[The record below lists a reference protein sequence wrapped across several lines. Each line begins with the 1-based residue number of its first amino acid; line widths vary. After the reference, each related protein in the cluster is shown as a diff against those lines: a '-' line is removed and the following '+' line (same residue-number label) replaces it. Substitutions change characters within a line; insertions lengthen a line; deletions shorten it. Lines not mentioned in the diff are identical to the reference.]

1 MSHNIT
7 AFWHKESFEE
17 LMKERLPE
25 LLADRMPLAGYHFE
39 STGAYTCRVEFVLA
53 LSEGY
58 VEVEYTD
65 IPQPDA
71 DGMFTLDGEPY
82 VVVPTAST
90 VELQQAE
97 IECVG
102 DQLYDYFKARI
113 REAPPDLA
121 WDTSLVRSWLPI
133 DRWVR
138 EFFSDTFTAQ
148 ELSHTN
154 WLDKHTHL
162 RRVRISQGNQ
172 VFSPGHFGRTCP
184 FETPE
189 GPNVGRILTI
199 ARGAE
204 IRDGKLVVVE
214 ERSEATLGLS
224 AALIPF
230 LEHNDPPRILMGA
243 NMMRQ
248 WLSPSTPETAPIS
261 CSNGVSRVAAPP
273 EPALVQTGYEPDA
286 PDFWCGRNL
295 LTAFISWGGDTF
307 EDGIAI
313 SESCAARLNFPYAI
327 EPGDKISNRHG
338 TKGVISRITPDDEM
352 PHLADGTPVELV
364 FSFGALHGRMNFG
377 QIREAVMGRIAR
389 AEGETAIVPPFQA
402 PSADQLRERLQKV
415 ELPEDGMETL
425 TFGPNG
431 KKLNRPSTV
440 GWVYWGKTVH
450 IALDKLKVSGSIV
463 HEEPIY
469 HQGLGELEYYT
480 LRNISAFETLREHF
494 NTRAST
500 RADAVTLPDRVTAGT
515 VEQAG
520 PPTPMFANLKERLSA
535 AGIHT
540 NFDDDKL
547 TFRFARPI
555 EATLQLAQ
563 PVPHPWLH
571 AQTIDE
577 VGICEDVSE
586 YRPLAD
592 VNTRAERMFANDAPE
607 SLTLQT
613 LKQLQTRLA
622 EYFDALLG
630 PADMRFMARTLFSG
644 RSVIVPDAE
653 LHADQVGI
661 PEQMAWVLFGPQV
674 AKELGDIE
682 EVQARSE
689 RAMDLLDEL
698 MMRSWVI
705 LHRAPAYAPTALVA
719 FHPVRQPDRAIRV
732 HPFVCEL
739 MNGDFDG
746 DQAAVFLPI
755 TAEGQREAG
764 EQLSIAGHLKRD
776 PNICSALAPGHDAIW
791 GLASLSLT
799 PKGRDELSEIV
810 GMEIAIPEGLITR
823 RSLGDTLKTLLKR
836 EGLDRTIEVA
846 KHLMQRGLEI
856 VKESGASMS
865 PFLNRDNGS
874 PPLPTDP
881 DDETAWNTYAEELME
896 WIAAYENF
904 DDNNLGPHILAVKS
918 RAFTSRLYR
927 LACVVG
933 ARGTVSDIR
942 DFVWTIRRASRGFA
956 QGTVSDIG
964 DGDIVI
970 RNGYCDGLTS
980 EELYALSVGSREGLV
995 RFNAELQRVAWE
1007 LRDSSQSKGFT
1018 VLSRAMRA
1026 KQPGIVFA
1034 RAAACGEVD
1043 PLTDIDSR
1051 LFVGLPITTSE

>member
-1 MSHNIT
+1 MSHNVT
-7 AFWHKESFEE
+7 AFWHKESFEG

-39 STGAYTCRVEFVLA
+39 STDTYTCRVRVVIA
-53 LSEGY
+53 STGGY
-58 VEVEYTD
+58 IEVEYTD
-65 IPQPDA
+65 IPQPDT
-71 DGMFTLDGEPY
+71 DGVFMLNGESY
-82 VVVPTAST
+82 IVVPTAST
-90 VELQQAE
+90 VKLKQAK

-121 WDTSLVRSWLPI
+121 WNTSLVHLWLPI

-138 EFFSDTFTAQ
+138 EFFSDTYTAQ
-148 ELSHTN
+148 KLAQTN
-154 WLDKHTHL
+154 WLDKHSHL

-189 GPNVGRILTI
+189 GPNVGKILTI

-204 IRDGKLVVVE
+204 IRDGKLVIVDDTP
-214 ERSEATLGLS
+214 EATLGLS

-230 LEHNDPPRILMGA
+230 LEHNDPSRILMGA

-248 WLSPSTPETAPIS
+248 WLSPSTPETAPVR
-261 CSNGVSRVAAPP
+261 CSNEMSRSAASP
-273 EPALVQTGYEPDA
+273 EPALVQTGYEPDV

-307 EDGIAI
+307 EDGIVI
-313 SESCAARLNFPYAI
+313 SESCAARLNFPYAV

-338 TKGVISRITPDDEM
+338 TKGVISRIIPDDEM
-352 PHLADGTPVELV
+352 PHLADGTPAELV

-377 QIREAVMGRIAR
+377 QIREAVMSRIAR
-389 AEGETAIVPPFQA
+389 AEGEVAIVPPFQA

-415 ELPEDGMETL
+415 GLPEDGMEIL
-425 TFGPNG
+425 TFGSNG
-431 KKLNRPSTV
+431 KELDRPSTV

-450 IALDKLKVSGSIV
+450 IALDKLKVSEPIV
-463 HEEPIY
+463 HDEPIY

-480 LRNISAFETLREHF
+480 LRNASAFETLREHF

-500 RADAVTLPDRVTAGT
+500 RVDAGTLPDRVAAGT

-520 PPTPMFANLKERLSA
+520 PPTPMFAKIRGRLSA
-535 AGIHT
+535 AGIHA
-540 NFDDDKL
+540 NFDGDQL
-547 TFRFARPI
+547 TFQFARPTGD
-555 EATLQLAQ
+555 TLQLVQ
-563 PVPHPWLH
+563 PVAHPWLH

-577 VGICEDVSE
+577 VGICEGISE
-586 YRPLAD
+586 YRALAD

-607 SLTLQT
+607 SLTLQV

-622 EYFDALLG
+622 EYFDALLS
-630 PADMRFMARTLFSG
+630 PADMRFTAQTLFSG

-653 LHADQVGI
+653 LRADQVGI
-661 PEQMAWVLFGPQV
+661 PEQMAWALFGPQV
-674 AKELGDIE
+674 TKELGDAKA
-682 EVQARSE
+682 VRGRSQSATQA
-689 RAMDLLDEL
+689 LDEL
-698 MMRSWVI
+698 MARSWVI
-705 LHRAPAYAPTALVA
+705 VHRAPAFTSTTLLA
-719 FHPVRQPDRAIRV
+719 FHPVRQPDRTIRV

-739 MNGDFDG
+739 MSADFDG

-755 TAEGQREAG
+755 TAGGQREAG

-776 PNICSALAPGHDAIW
+776 PNVCTALAPGHDAIW

-799 PKGRDELSEIV
+799 PEGCDELSEVV
-810 GMEIAIPEGLITR
+810 GMEIAIPEGLVTR
-823 RSLGDTLKTLLKR
+823 RSLADTLKTLLKR
-836 EGLDRTIEVA
+836 EGIDRTIEVA
-846 KHLMQRGLEI
+846 ERLMQRGLEI

-865 PFLNRDNGS
+865 PFLSRSDGS
-874 PPLPTDP
+874 PSIPTDSE
-881 DDETAWNTYAEELME
+881 DVTAWNAYAEELME
-896 WIAAYENF
+896 WIAAYEDF
-904 DDNNLGPHILAVKS
+904 ADNNLGSHILAVKS

-933 ARGTVSDIR
+933 ARGAVSDIR
-942 DFVWTIRRASRGFA
+942 G
-956 QGTVSDIG
+956 
-964 DGDIVI
+964 GDIVI

-980 EELYALSVGSREGLV
+980 DELYTLSVGSREGLV
-995 RFNAELQRVAWE
+995 RLNLEVQRVAWE
-1007 LRDSSQSKGFT
+1007 FRDSSQSKGFT

-1026 KQPGIVFA
+1026 RHPGIVFA

-1051 LFVGLPITTSE
+1051 LFVGLPVARTE

>member
-25 LLADRMPLAGYHFE
+25 LLADWMPLAGYHFE
-39 STGAYTCRVEFVLA
+39 PTGAYTCRVAFVLA
-53 LSEGY
+53 STDGY
-58 VEVEYTD
+58 VEVEYTN
-65 IPQPDA
+65 IPQPDT

-90 VELQQAE
+90 VELKQAK

-121 WDTSLVRSWLPI
+121 WDTLLVRSWLPI
-133 DRWVR
+133 DRWVG

-148 ELSHTN
+148 KLSLTN

-189 GPNVGRILTI
+189 GPNVGKILTI

-204 IRDGKLVVVE
+204 IRDGKLVIVE
-214 ERSEATLGLS
+214 DSPEATLGLS

-248 WLSPSTPETAPIS
+248 WLSPSAPESAPV
-261 CSNGVSRVAAPP
+261 NYPKGMSRSAASP
-273 EPALVQTGYEPDA
+273 EPALVQTGYEPDV

-295 LTAFISWGGDTF
+295 LTAFISWGGETF
-307 EDGIAI
+307 EDGIVI
-313 SESCAARLNFPYAI
+313 GESCAARLNFPYAI

-338 TKGVISRITPDDEM
+338 TKGVISRIIPDDEM

-377 QIREAVMGRIAR
+377 QLREAIMSRIAR
-389 AEGETAIVPPFQA
+389 AEGEIAIVPPFQS
-402 PSADQLRERLQKV
+402 PSADQLRERLK
-415 ELPEDGMETL
+415 EMGLPEDGMETL
-425 TFGPNG
+425 TFGSDG

-450 IALDKLKVSGSIV
+450 IALDKLKVSEPIV
-463 HEEPIY
+463 HDEPIY
-469 HQGLGELEYYT
+469 HQGFGELEYYT

-500 RADAVTLPDRVTAGT
+500 RVDAETLPARVTAGI

-520 PPTPMFANLKERLSA
+520 PPTSMFAKLRERLSA
-535 AGIHT
+535 GGIHT
-540 NFDDDKL
+540 NLDDDKL

-555 EATLQLAQ
+555 GNTLQLAQ

-577 VGICEDVSE
+577 VGICEAVSE
-586 YRPLAD
+586 YRALAD

-630 PADMRFMARTLFSG
+630 PADMRFDARTLFSG

-653 LHADQVGI
+653 LRADQVGI
-661 PEQMAWVLFGPQV
+661 PEQMAWALFGPRV
-674 AKELGDIE
+674 AKELGE
-682 EVQARSE
+682 TKEVQRKSQ
-689 RAMDLLDEL
+689 RATHRLDDL
-698 MMRSWVI
+698 MARSWVI
-705 LHRAPAYAPTALVA
+705 VHRAPAFTPTSFVA
-719 FHPVRQPDRAIRV
+719 FHPVRQPDRAIHV

-739 MNGDFDG
+739 MNADFDG
-746 DQAAVFLPI
+746 DQAAIFLPI
-755 TAEGQREAG
+755 TAEGQQEAG

-776 PNICSALAPGHDAIW
+776 PNVCTALAPGHDAIW

-799 PKGRDELSEIV
+799 PEGCDELSDIV
-810 GMEIAIPEGLITR
+810 GMEIAIPEGLVTR
-823 RSLGDTLKTLLKR
+823 RSLTDTLKTLLKR
-836 EGLDRTIEVA
+836 EGIDRTIEVA
-846 KHLMQRGLEI
+846 ERLTQRGFEI
-856 VKESGASMS
+856 AKGSGGSMS
-865 PFLNRDNGS
+865 PFLSRDDGS
-874 PPLPTDP
+874 PPVPTDP
-881 DDETAWNTYAEELME
+881 DDATAWNTYAEELME

-904 DDNNLGPHILAVKS
+904 ADNNLGPHILAVKS

-927 LACVVG
+927 LACIVG
-933 ARGTVSDIR
+933 ARGAISDIR
-942 DFVWTIRRASRGFA
+942 G
-956 QGTVSDIG
+956 
-964 DGDIVI
+964 GDIVI

-980 EELYALSVGSREGLV
+980 DELYTLSVGSREGLV
-995 RFNAELQRVAWE
+995 RFNLELQRVAWE
-1007 LRDSSQSKGFT
+1007 SRDSSQSKGFT

-1026 KQPGIVFA
+1026 KHPGIVFA

-1051 LFVGLPITTSE
+1051 LFVGLPVTASE

>member
-7 AFWHKESFEE
+7 AFWHKESFEA

-25 LLADRMPLAGYHFE
+25 LLADRVPLAGYHFE
-39 STGAYTCRVEFVLA
+39 STGEYTCCVRIVLA
-53 LSEGY
+53 SAEGY

-65 IPQPDA
+65 IPQPDTN
-71 DGMFTLDGEPY
+71 GMFMLDGEPY

-90 VELQQAE
+90 VELEQAK
-97 IECVG
+97 IECVD

-138 EFFSDTFTAQ
+138 EFFRDTFTAQ
-148 ELSHTN
+148 KLSHTN

-172 VFSPGHFGRTCP
+172 VFSPGHFGRICP

-189 GPNVGRILTI
+189 GPNVGKILTV

-204 IRDGKLVVVE
+204 IRDGKLVIVDE
-214 ERSEATLGLS
+214 SPEATLGLS

-230 LEHNDPPRILMGA
+230 LEHNDPARLLMGA

-248 WLSPSTPETAPIS
+248 WLSPSAPEAAPVS
-261 CSNGVSRVAAPP
+261 CPNGMSRVAASP
-273 EPALVQTGYEPDA
+273 EPALVQTGYEPDV

-295 LTAFISWGGDTF
+295 LSAFISWGGDTF
-307 EDGIAI
+307 EDGIVI
-313 SESCAARLNFPYAI
+313 SKSCAARLNFPYAI

-352 PHLADGTPVELV
+352 PYLADGTPVELV

-402 PSADQLRERLQKV
+402 PNADQLRERLRAV
-415 ELPEDGMETL
+415 GLPEDGMETL

-431 KKLNRPSTV
+431 KKLDRPSTI

-450 IALDKLKVSGSIV
+450 IALDKLKISEPIT
-463 HEEPIY
+463 HDEPIY

-500 RADAVTLPDRVTAGT
+500 RVDAETLPDRVTAGT

-520 PPTPMFANLKERLSA
+520 PPTPMYAKLRERLSA
-535 AGIHT
+535 AGIHA
-540 NFDDDKL
+540 NFDDSRL
-547 TFRFARPI
+547 TFRFVRPTGDI
-555 EATLQLAQ
+555 LQLAQ

-571 AQTIDE
+571 AQTINE
-577 VGICEDVSE
+577 VGICEDTSE
-586 YRPLAD
+586 YCALAD

-607 SLTLQT
+607 TLTLQT
-613 LKQLQTRLA
+613 LKQLQKRLA
-622 EYFDALLG
+622 EYFDALLS
-630 PADMRFMARTLFSG
+630 PADMRFQARTLFSG

-653 LHADQVGI
+653 LRADQVGI
-661 PEQMAWVLFGPQV
+661 PEQMAWALFGPQI
-674 AKELGDIE
+674 AKELGDTK
-682 EVQARSE
+682 EVQGKSQ
-689 RAMDLLDEL
+689 RATDVLDEL
-698 MMRSWVI
+698 MTRSWVI
-705 LHRAPAYAPTALVA
+705 LHRAPAITPTACVA

-739 MNGDFDG
+739 MNANFDG

-764 EQLSIAGHLKRD
+764 EQLSIAGHLRRD
-776 PNICSALAPGHDAIW
+776 PDVCTALAPGHDAIW
-791 GLASLSLT
+791 GLANSSLT
-799 PKGRDELSEIV
+799 PEGCDELSEII
-810 GMEIAIPEGLITR
+810 GMGVTIPEGLVTR
-823 RSLGDTLKTLLKR
+823 RSLADTLKTLLKR
-836 EGLDRTIEVA
+836 EGVDRTIEVA
-846 KHLMQRGLEI
+846 ERLMQRGLEI

-865 PFLNRDNGS
+865 SFLSSGNGS
-874 PPLPTDP
+874 PPVPTDS
-881 DDETAWNTYAEELME
+881 DDATTWNTYTEELME
-896 WIAAYENF
+896 WIAAYEDF
-904 DDNNLGPHILAVKS
+904 ADSNLGPHILAVKS
-918 RAFTSRLYR
+918 RAFTNRLYR

-933 ARGTVSDIR
+933 ARGVISD
-942 DFVWTIRRASRGFA
+942 VRG
-956 QGTVSDIG
+956 
-964 DGDIVI
+964 GDIVI
-970 RNGYCDGLTS
+970 RHGYCDGLTS
-980 EELYALSVGSREGLV
+980 DELYALCVESRKGLV
-995 RFNAELQRVAWE
+995 RFNSELQRIAWE

-1051 LFVGLPITTSE
+1051 LFVGLPEVPTLI

>member
-7 AFWHKESFEE
+7 AFWHKESFEG
-17 LMKERLPE
+17 LIKERLPE
-25 LLADRMPLAGYHFE
+25 LLADRLPLAGYHFE

-71 DGMFTLDGEPY
+71 DGMFMLDGEPY
-82 VVVPTAST
+82 VVEPIAST
-90 VELQQAE
+90 VELKQAE
-97 IECVG
+97 IEGVG

-133 DRWVR
+133 DRWVL

-148 ELSHTN
+148 KLSHTN

-189 GPNVGRILTI
+189 GPNVGKILTI

-204 IRDGKLVVVE
+204 IRDGKLVIVDE
-214 ERSEATLGLS
+214 SPEATLGLS

-248 WLSPSTPETAPIS
+248 WLSPSAPETAPVS
-261 CSNGVSRVAAPP
+261 CPKGMSRVAASP
-273 EPALVQTGYEPDA
+273 EPALVQTGYEPDV

-307 EDGIAI
+307 EDGIVI

-377 QIREAVMGRIAR
+377 QIREAVMSRIAR

-415 ELPEDGMETL
+415 GLPEDGMETL

-431 KKLNRPSTV
+431 KKLDRPSTV

-450 IALDKLKVSGSIV
+450 IALDKLKVSEPIV

-500 RADAVTLPDRVTAGT
+500 RADVETLPGRVTAGT

-520 PPTPMFANLKERLSA
+520 PPTPMFANLKDRLSA
-535 AGIHT
+535 AGIHA
-540 NFDDDKL
+540 NFDDNKL
-547 TFRFARPI
+547 TFRFAR
-555 EATLQLAQ
+555 ATGNTLQLAQ
-563 PVPHPWLH
+563 PVSHPWLH
-571 AQTIDE
+571 AQTINA
-577 VGICEDVSE
+577 VGICEDISE
-586 YRPLAD
+586 YRVLAD
-592 VNTRAERMFANDAPE
+592 VNARAERMFANDAPE

-622 EYFDALLG
+622 EYFDALLR
-630 PADMRFMARTLFSG
+630 PADMRFTARTLFSG

-653 LHADQVGI
+653 LRADEVGI
-661 PEQMAWVLFGPQV
+661 PEQMAWALFGRQV
-674 AKELGDIE
+674 AKELGGTK
-682 EVQARSE
+682 EVQGKSQ
-689 RAMDLLDEL
+689 RATHFLDEL
-698 MMRSWVI
+698 MARSWVI
-705 LHRAPAYAPTALVA
+705 VHRAPAFTPTAFVA
-719 FHPVRQPDRAIRV
+719 FHPVRQSDRAIRV

-739 MNGDFDG
+739 MNADFDG
-746 DQAAVFLPI
+746 DQAAIFLPI

-776 PNICSALAPGHDAIW
+776 PNICAALAPGHDAIW

-799 PKGRDELSEIV
+799 PEGRNELTEIG
-810 GMEIAIPEGLITR
+810 GMEIAIPEGLVTR
-823 RSLGDTLKTLLKR
+823 RSLADTLKTLLKR
-836 EGLDRTIEVA
+836 EGIDCTIEIA
-846 KHLMQRGLEI
+846 ERLMQRGFE
-856 VKESGASMS
+856 VAKESGTSMS

-874 PPLPTDP
+874 PPVPTDP

-896 WIAAYENF
+896 WIAAYEDF
-904 DDNNLGPHILAVKS
+904 TDNNLGPHILAVKS

-933 ARGTVSDIR
+933 SRGAISDIR
-942 DFVWTIRRASRGFA
+942 G
-956 QGTVSDIG
+956 GN
-964 DGDIVI
+964 IVI
-970 RNGYCDGLTS
+970 RHGYCDGLTPD
-980 EELYALSVGSREGLV
+980 ELYALCVGSREGLV
-995 RFNAELQRVAWE
+995 RFNSELQRVAWE

-1026 KQPGIVFA
+1026 KHPGLVFA
-1034 RAAACGEVD
+1034 RAAACGEIE

-1051 LFVGLPITTSE
+1051 LFVGLPVTASE

>member
-1 MSHNIT
+1 MI
-7 AFWHKESFEE
+7 A
-17 LMKERLPE
+17 
-25 LLADRMPLAGYHFE
+25 
-39 STGAYTCRVEFVLA
+39 STG
-53 LSEGY
+53 GY
-58 VEVEYTD
+58 VEVEYRD
-65 IPQPDA
+65 IPQPDT
-71 DGMFTLDGEPY
+71 DGMFTLDGDPY
-82 VVVPTAST
+82 VVVPTASIANL
-90 VELQQAE
+90 EQAK

-121 WDTSLVRSWLPI
+121 WDTSLVHSWLPI

-148 ELSHTN
+148 KLSHTN

-162 RRVRISQGNQ
+162 RRVRISQGSQ

-189 GPNVGRILTI
+189 GPNVGKILTI

-204 IRDGKLVVVE
+204 IHGGKLVIVDD
-214 ERSEATLGLS
+214 SPEATLGLS

-230 LEHNDPPRILMGA
+230 LEHNDPPRSLMGA

-248 WLSPSTPETAPIS
+248 WLSPSAPETAPVNCPREI
-261 CSNGVSRVAAPP
+261 SRVAASP
-273 EPALVQTGYEPDA
+273 EPALVQTGYEPDV

-307 EDGIAI
+307 EDGIVI
-313 SESCAARLNFPYAI
+313 SESGAARLNFPYAI

-338 TKGVISRITPDDEM
+338 TKGVISRILSDDEM

-389 AEGETAIVPPFQA
+389 AEGEVGIVPPFQA

-415 ELPEDGMETL
+415 GLPEDGMETL
-425 TFGPNG
+425 TFGANG
-431 KKLNRPSTV
+431 KKLDRPSTV

-450 IALDKLKVSGSIV
+450 IALDKLKVSESIV
-463 HEEPIY
+463 HDEPIY
-469 HQGLGELEYYT
+469 HQGFGELEYYT
-480 LRNISAFETLREHF
+480 LRNVSAFETLREHF

-500 RADAVTLPDRVTAGT
+500 RADVETLPDRVTAGT

-520 PPTPMFANLKERLSA
+520 PPTPMYAKLRERLSA
-535 AGIHT
+535 GGIHA
-540 NFDDDKL
+540 NLDDGKL

-555 EATLQLAQ
+555 GNTLQLAQ

-577 VGICEDVSE
+577 VGICEAVFE
-586 YRPLAD
+586 YRALAD

-630 PADMRFMARTLFSG
+630 PADMRFDARTLFSG
-644 RSVIVPDAE
+644 RSVIVPDAG
-653 LHADQVGI
+653 LRADQVGI
-661 PEQMAWVLFGPQV
+661 PEQMAWALFGSRV
-674 AKELGDIE
+674 AKELSE
-682 EVQARSE
+682 SKEVQGKSQ
-689 RAMDLLDEL
+689 RATHLLDDL
-698 MMRSWVI
+698 MARSWVI
-705 LHRAPAYAPTALVA
+705 VHRAPAFSPTSFVA

-739 MNGDFDG
+739 MNADFDG
-746 DQAAVFLPI
+746 DQAAIFLPI
-755 TAEGQREAG
+755 TAEGQQEAG

-776 PNICSALAPGHDAIW
+776 PNVCTALVPGHDAIW
-791 GLASLSLT
+791 GLASLSLI
-799 PKGRDELSEIV
+799 PEGRDELAEIV
-810 GMEIAIPEGLITR
+810 GMEVAIPEGLVTR
-823 RSLGDTLKTLLKR
+823 RSLADTLKTLLKR
-836 EGLDRTIEVA
+836 EGIDRTIEVA
-846 KHLMQRGLEI
+846 ERLMQRGFEI
-856 VKESGASMS
+856 AKRSGASMS
-865 PFLNRDNGS
+865 PFLSRGDGS
-874 PPLPTDP
+874 PPVPTDP
-881 DDETAWNTYAEELME
+881 DDATAWNTYAGELME
-896 WIAAYENF
+896 WIAAYENY

-927 LACVVG
+927 LACVIG
-933 ARGTVSDIR
+933 ARGVVSDIR
-942 DFVWTIRRASRGFA
+942 G
-956 QGTVSDIG
+956 
-964 DGDIVI
+964 GDIVI

-980 EELYALSVGSREGLV
+980 DELYTLCVGSREGLV
-995 RFNAELQRVAWE
+995 RFSSELQRVAWE

-1051 LFVGLPITTSE
+1051 FFVGLPVTESE

>member
-25 LLADRMPLAGYHFE
+25 LLADRVPLVGYHFE
-39 STGAYTCRVEFVLA
+39 STGEYTCRVRIVLA
-53 LSEGY
+53 STEGY

-65 IPQPDA
+65 IPQPDT
-71 DGMFTLDGEPY
+71 DGMFMLDGEPY

-90 VELQQAE
+90 VELEQAK
-97 IECVG
+97 IECVD

-138 EFFSDTFTAQ
+138 EFFRDTFTAQ
-148 ELSHTN
+148 KLSHTN

-189 GPNVGRILTI
+189 GPNVGKILTV

-204 IRDGKLVVVE
+204 IRDGKLVIVDE
-214 ERSEATLGLS
+214 KATLGLS

-248 WLSPSTPETAPIS
+248 WLSPAGQETAPI
-261 CSNGVSRVAAPP
+261 NYPEGLAKVAASP
-273 EPALVQTGYEPDA
+273 EPALVQTGYEPDV

-295 LTAFISWGGDTF
+295 LTAFISWGGETF

-313 SESCAARLNFPYAI
+313 SESCAARLNFPYDI

-338 TKGVISRITPDDEM
+338 TKGVISRILPDDEM
-352 PHLADGTPVELV
+352 PYLADGTPVELV

-377 QIREAVMGRIAR
+377 QIREAIMGRIAR

-402 PSADQLRERLQKV
+402 PNADQIRERLQKV
-415 ELPEDGMETL
+415 GLPEDGMEPL

-431 KKLNRPSTV
+431 QKLDRPSTV

-450 IALDKLKVSGSIV
+450 IALDKLKISEPIV
-463 HEEPIY
+463 HDELMY

-500 RADAVTLPDRVTAGT
+500 RADVDTLPDRVTAGT

-535 AGIHT
+535 AGIHA
-540 NFDDDKL
+540 NFDDSRL
-547 TFRFARPI
+547 TFQFVRPTGDI
-555 EATLQLAQ
+555 LQLAQ

-571 AQTIDE
+571 AQTINE
-577 VGICEDVSE
+577 VGICEDISE
-586 YRPLAD
+586 YRALAD
-592 VNTRAERMFANDAPE
+592 VNTRAGRMFANDAPE
-607 SLTLQT
+607 TLTLQT
-613 LKQLQTRLA
+613 LKQLQKRLA
-622 EYFDALLG
+622 EYFDALLS
-630 PADMRFMARTLFSG
+630 PADMRFNARTLFSG

-653 LHADQVGI
+653 LRADQVGI
-661 PEQMAWVLFGPQV
+661 PEQMAWALFGPQI
-674 AKELGDIE
+674 AKELGDTK
-682 EVQARSE
+682 EVQGKSQ
-689 RAMDLLDEL
+689 RATDVLDEL
-698 MMRSWVI
+698 MTRSWVI
-705 LHRAPAYAPTALVA
+705 LHRTPAITPTAFVA
-719 FHPVRQPDRAIRV
+719 FHPVRQLDRAIRV

-739 MNGDFDG
+739 MNANFDG

-764 EQLSIAGHLKRD
+764 EQLSIAGHLRRD
-776 PNICSALAPGHDAIW
+776 PDVCTALAPGHDAIW
-791 GLASLSLT
+791 GLASSSLT
-799 PKGRDELSEIV
+799 PEGCDELSEII
-810 GMEIAIPEGLITR
+810 GMEVTIPEGLVTR
-823 RSLGDTLKTLLKR
+823 RSLADTLKTLLKR
-836 EGLDRTIEVA
+836 EGVDRTIEVA
-846 KHLMQRGLEI
+846 ERLMQRGLEI

-865 PFLNRDNGS
+865 PFLSSGNGS
-874 PPLPTDP
+874 PPVPTDP
-881 DDETAWNTYAEELME
+881 DDAAAWNTYAEELME
-896 WIAAYENF
+896 WIAAHEDF
-904 DDNNLGPHILAVKS
+904 ADNNLGPHILAVKS

-942 DFVWTIRRASRGFA
+942 DR
-956 QGTVSDIG
+956 
-964 DGDIVI
+964 DIVI
-970 RNGYCDGLTS
+970 RNGYCDGLMS
-980 EELYALSVGSREGLV
+980 DELYTLCIGSREGLV
-995 RFNAELQRVAWE
+995 RFNSELQRVAWE

-1018 VLSRAMRA
+1018 VLSRAMRS
-1026 KQPGIVFA
+1026 KHPGIVFA
-1034 RAAACGEVD
+1034 RAAVCGEVD
-1043 PLTDIDSR
+1043 PLTDIGSR
-1051 LFVGLPITTSE
+1051 LFVGLPVTESE

>member
-1 MSHNIT
+1 MSHNLT

-25 LLADRMPLAGYHFE
+25 LLADRVPLAGYHFE
-39 STGAYTCRVEFVLA
+39 SVDAYTCRIRVVIA
-53 LSEGY
+53 STEGY
-58 VEVEYTD
+58 IEVEYTG
-65 IPQPDA
+65 IPQPDT
-71 DGMFTLDGEPY
+71 DGMFTLDGDPY

-90 VELQQAE
+90 VNLEQAK

-121 WDTSLVRSWLPI
+121 WDTSLVHSWLPI

-148 ELSHTN
+148 KLSDTN

-162 RRVRISQGNQ
+162 RRVRISQGNR

-189 GPNVGRILTI
+189 GPNVGKILTI

-204 IRDGKLVVVE
+204 IHGGKLIIVDD
-214 ERSEATLGLS
+214 SPEATLGLS

-230 LEHNDPPRILMGA
+230 LEHNDPPRSLMGA

-248 WLSPSTPETAPIS
+248 WLPPSAPETAPVNCPKEI
-261 CSNGVSRVAAPP
+261 SRVAASP
-273 EPALVQTGYEPDA
+273 ESALVQTGYEPDV

-295 LTAFISWGGDTF
+295 LTAFISWSGDTV
-307 EDGIAI
+307 EDGIVI

-338 TKGVISRITPDDEM
+338 TKGVISRILPDDEM

-364 FSFGALHGRMNFG
+364 FSFGALHGRMSFG

-389 AEGETAIVPPFQA
+389 AEGEVAIVPPFQA
-402 PSADQLRERLQKV
+402 PDADQLRERLKEV
-415 ELPEDGMETL
+415 GLPEDGMETL
-425 TFGPNG
+425 TAGPNG
-431 KKLNRPSTV
+431 KKLDRSSTV

-450 IALDKLKVSGSIV
+450 IALDKLKVSEPIV

-480 LRNISAFETLREHF
+480 LRNASAFETLREHF

-500 RADAVTLPDRVTAGT
+500 RVDADTLSDRVTVGT
-515 VEQAG
+515 VKQAG
-520 PPTPMFANLKERLSA
+520 PPAPMYAKLRERLSA
-535 AGIHT
+535 GGIQA
-540 NFDDDKL
+540 NLDNDKL
-547 TFRFARPI
+547 TFRFARPVGN
-555 EATLQLAQ
+555 TLQLAQ

-577 VGICEDVSE
+577 VGICEDISE
-586 YRPLAD
+586 YRALAD
-592 VNTRAERMFANDAPE
+592 VNTRAERMFTNDAPE
-607 SLTLQT
+607 SLILQT
-613 LKQLQTRLA
+613 LKQLQTRLT
-622 EYFDALLG
+622 EYFDALLS
-630 PADMRFMARTLFSG
+630 PTDMRFTARTLFSG

-653 LHADQVGI
+653 LRPDQVGI
-661 PEQMAWVLFGPQV
+661 PEQMAWVLFGSQV
-674 AKELGDIE
+674 VKELGDTK
-682 EVQARSE
+682 EVQGKSQ
-689 RAMDLLDEL
+689 RATHLLDEL
-698 MMRSWVI
+698 MARSWVI
-705 LHRAPAYAPTALVA
+705 VHRAPTFTPTSFVA

-739 MNGDFDG
+739 MNADFDG
-746 DQAAVFLPI
+746 DQAAIFLPI
-755 TAEGQREAG
+755 TAEGQQEAG

-776 PNICSALAPGHDAIW
+776 PNICAALVPGHDAIW

-799 PKGRDELSEIV
+799 PEGCDELTEIV
-810 GMEIAIPEGLITR
+810 GMEIAIPEGLATR
-823 RSLGDTLKTLLKR
+823 RSLADTLKILLKR
-836 EGLDRTIEVA
+836 EGIDRTIEVA
-846 KHLMQRGLEI
+846 ERLMQRGREV
-856 VKESGASMS
+856 VKGSGASMS

-874 PPLPTDP
+874 PPVPTDS

-896 WIAAYENF
+896 WIAAYEDF
-904 DDNNLGPHILAVKS
+904 ADNNLGPHILAVKS
-918 RAFTSRLYR
+918 RAFTSGLYR

-933 ARGTVSDIR
+933 ARGAISDIR
-942 DFVWTIRRASRGFA
+942 G
-956 QGTVSDIG
+956 GN
-964 DGDIVI
+964 IVI
-970 RNGYCDGLTS
+970 RHGYCDGLTPD
-980 EELYALSVGSREGLV
+980 ELYTLCVGSREGLV
-995 RFNAELQRVAWE
+995 LFNSELQRVAWE

-1051 LFVGLPITTSE
+1051 LFVGLPVSGSE

>member
-25 LLADRMPLAGYHFE
+25 LLADRVPLAGYHFE
-39 STGAYTCRVEFVLA
+39 STGAYTCRVRIVLA
-53 LSEGY
+53 STEGY

-65 IPQPDA
+65 IPQPDG

-90 VELQQAE
+90 VELEQAK

-102 DQLYDYFKARI
+102 DQLYDYFKARV
-113 REAPPDLA
+113 REAPPDLE
-121 WDTSLVRSWLPI
+121 WDTSFVRSWLPI
-133 DRWVR
+133 DRWVH
-138 EFFSDTFTAQ
+138 EFFGDTFTAQ

-189 GPNVGRILTI
+189 GPNVGKILTI

-204 IRDGKLVVVE
+204 IRDRKLVIVDE
-214 ERSEATLGLS
+214 SPEDTLGLS

-248 WLSPSTPETAPIS
+248 WLSPFVPETAPANCPKGI
-261 CSNGVSRVAAPP
+261 SRVAASP

-295 LTAFISWGGDTF
+295 LTAFISWGGATF

-338 TKGVISRITPDDEM
+338 TKGVISRITPDAEM

-415 ELPEDGMETL
+415 GLPEDGMETL
-425 TFGPNG
+425 TLGPNG
-431 KKLNRPSTV
+431 KKLDRPSTV

-450 IALDKLKVSGSIV
+450 IALDKLKVSEPIV
-463 HEEPIY
+463 HDEPIY

-480 LRNISAFETLREHF
+480 LRNISVFETLREHF

-500 RADAVTLPDRVTAGT
+500 RVDAETLPDRVTAGT

-520 PPTPMFANLKERLSA
+520 PPTPMFANLRGRLSA
-535 AGIHT
+535 AGIYA

-547 TFRFARPI
+547 TFQFARPTGD
-555 EATLQLAQ
+555 TLQLAQ
-563 PVPHPWLH
+563 PVPHPWLR

-577 VGICEDVSE
+577 VGICEDISE
-586 YRPLAD
+586 YRALAD
-592 VNTRAERMFANDAPE
+592 VNARAERMFANDAPE

-613 LKQLQTRLA
+613 LKQLQIRLA
-622 EYFDALLG
+622 EYFNALLN
-630 PADMRFMARTLFSG
+630 PTDMRFTARTLFSG
-644 RSVIVPDAE
+644 RSVIIPDAE
-653 LHADQVGI
+653 LRADQVGI
-661 PEQMAWVLFGPQV
+661 PEQMAWALFGPQV
-674 AKELGDIE
+674 AKEIGNTRK
-682 EVQARSE
+682 VQGKSQ
-689 RAMDLLDEL
+689 RATYLLDEL
-698 MMRSWVI
+698 MARSWVI
-705 LHRAPAYAPTALVA
+705 VHRAPAFTPTSFVA
-719 FHPVRQPDRAIRV
+719 FHPVRKPDRAIRV

-739 MNGDFDG
+739 MNADFDG
-746 DQAAVFLPI
+746 DQAAIFLPI
-755 TAEGQREAG
+755 TAEGQQEAG
-764 EQLSIAGHLKRD
+764 EQLSVAGHLKRD
-776 PNICSALAPGHDAIW
+776 PNICAALAPGHDAIW

-799 PKGRDELSEIV
+799 PEGRAELAEIV
-810 GMEIAIPEGLITR
+810 RMEVAIPEGLVTR
-823 RSLGDTLKTLLKR
+823 CSLADTLKTLLKR
-836 EGLDRTIEVA
+836 EGVDRTIEVA
-846 KHLMQRGLEI
+846 ERLMQRGFEI

-865 PFLNRDNGS
+865 SFLSRGDGS
-874 PPLPTDP
+874 PPVPTDP

-896 WIAAYENF
+896 WIAAYEDF
-904 DDNNLGPHILAVKS
+904 DDNNLGPHLLAVKS

-933 ARGTVSDIR
+933 ARGTISDIR
-942 DFVWTIRRASRGFA
+942 G
-956 QGTVSDIG
+956 GNM
-964 DGDIVI
+964 VI
-970 RNGYCDGLTS
+970 SHGYCDGLTPD
-980 EELYALSVGSREGLV
+980 ELYALCVGSREGLV
-995 RFNAELQRVAWE
+995 RFNSELQRIAWE

-1051 LFVGLPITTSE
+1051 LFVGLPVTASE

>member
-17 LMKERLPE
+17 LMKERLPQ
-25 LLADRMPLAGYHFE
+25 LLADRVPLAGYYFE

-53 LSEGY
+53 STEGY
-58 VEVEYTD
+58 VEVEYID
-65 IPQPDA
+65 IPQPDT
-71 DGMFTLDGEPY
+71 DGMFTLAGEPY

-90 VELQQAE
+90 VELKEAK

-121 WDTSLVRSWLPI
+121 WDPSLVRSWLPI
-133 DRWVR
+133 DRWVG

-148 ELSHTN
+148 KLSRTN

-189 GPNVGRILTI
+189 GPNVGKILTI

-204 IRDGKLVVVE
+204 IRDGKLVIVDDGP
-214 ERSEATLGLS
+214 EATLGLS

-230 LEHNDPPRILMGA
+230 LEHNDPSRLLMGA

-248 WLSPSTPETAPIS
+248 WLSPSAPETAPIS
-261 CSNGVSRVAAPP
+261 YPNEISRVTASP
-273 EPALVQTGYEPDA
+273 EPALVQTGYEPNA

-307 EDGIAI
+307 EDGIVI
-313 SESCAARLNFPYAI
+313 SESCAARLNFPYAA

-338 TKGVISRITPDDEM
+338 TKGVISRILPDDKM
-352 PHLADGTPVELV
+352 PHLADSTPVELV

-389 AEGETAIVPPFQA
+389 AEGEVAIVPPFQA

-415 ELPEDGMETL
+415 GLPEDGMETL
-425 TFGPNG
+425 TFVPND
-431 KKLNRPSTV
+431 KKLDRPSTV

-450 IALDKLKVSGSIV
+450 IALDKLKVSEPIV

-500 RADAVTLPDRVTAGT
+500 RADVETLPDRVTAGT

-520 PPTPMFANLKERLSA
+520 PPTPMYANLKERLSA
-535 AGIHT
+535 ASIDV
-540 NFDDDKL
+540 NFDGDKL
-547 TFRFARPI
+547 AFRFARPI
-555 EATLQLAQ
+555 GDTLQLAQ

-571 AQTIDE
+571 GRTIDQ

-586 YRPLAD
+586 YRALAD

-613 LKQLQTRLA
+613 LKQLQIRLA
-622 EYFDALLG
+622 EYFDALLS
-630 PADMRFMARTLFSG
+630 PADMRFHARTLFSG

-653 LHADQVGI
+653 LRADQVGI
-661 PEQMAWVLFGPQV
+661 PEQMAWALFGPQV
-674 AKELGDIE
+674 AKEVGNTK
-682 EVQARSE
+682 EVQGKSQ
-689 RAMDLLDEL
+689 RAIYLLDDL
-698 MMRSWVI
+698 MARSWVI
-705 LHRAPAYAPTALVA
+705 VHRAPAFTPTALVA

-739 MNGDFDG
+739 MNADFDG
-746 DQAAVFLPI
+746 DQAAIFLPI
-755 TAEGQREAG
+755 TAEGEREAG

-799 PKGRDELSEIV
+799 PEGRDELAGIV
-810 GMEIAIPEGLITR
+810 GMEIAIPEGLVTR
-823 RSLGDTLKTLLKR
+823 RSLADTLKTLLKR
-836 EGLDRTIEVA
+836 EGIDRTIEVA
-846 KHLMQRGLEI
+846 ERLMQRGLEI
-856 VKESGASMS
+856 VKESGASMN
-865 PFLNRDNGS
+865 PFLSRGDDS
-874 PPLPTDP
+874 PSVPTDP
-881 DDETAWNTYAEELME
+881 DDSAAWNAYAEELME

-927 LACVVG
+927 LACIVG
-933 ARGTVSDIR
+933 ARGAISDIR
-942 DFVWTIRRASRGFA
+942 G
-956 QGTVSDIG
+956 
-964 DGDIVI
+964 GDIVI
-970 RNGYCDGLTS
+970 RNGYCDGLTPD
-980 EELYALSVGSREGLV
+980 ELYPLCVGSREGLV
-995 RFNAELQRVAWE
+995 RFSSELQRVAWE

-1026 KQPGIVFA
+1026 KHPGVVFA

-1051 LFVGLPITTSE
+1051 LFVGLSVAGSE

>member
-7 AFWHKESFEE
+7 AFWHKESFEG
-17 LMKERLPE
+17 LIKERLPE
-25 LLADRMPLAGYHFE
+25 LLADRLPLAGYHFE

-71 DGMFTLDGEPY
+71 DGMFMLDGEPY
-82 VVVPTAST
+82 VVEPIAST
-90 VELQQAE
+90 VELKQAE
-97 IECVG
+97 IEGVG

-133 DRWVR
+133 DRWVL

-148 ELSHTN
+148 KLSHTN

-189 GPNVGRILTI
+189 GPNVGKILTI

-204 IRDGKLVVVE
+204 IRDGKLVIVDE
-214 ERSEATLGLS
+214 SPEATLGLS

-248 WLSPSTPETAPIS
+248 WLSPSAPETAPVS
-261 CSNGVSRVAAPP
+261 CPKGMSRVAASP
-273 EPALVQTGYEPDA
+273 EPALVQTGYEPDV

-307 EDGIAI
+307 EDGIVI

-377 QIREAVMGRIAR
+377 QIREAVMSRIAR

-415 ELPEDGMETL
+415 GLPEDGMETL

-431 KKLNRPSTV
+431 KKLDRPSTV

-450 IALDKLKVSGSIV
+450 IALDKLKVSEPIV

-500 RADAVTLPDRVTAGT
+500 RADVETLPGRVTAGT

-520 PPTPMFANLKERLSA
+520 PPTPMFANLKDRLSA
-535 AGIHT
+535 AGIHA
-540 NFDDDKL
+540 NFDDNKL
-547 TFRFARPI
+547 TFRFAR
-555 EATLQLAQ
+555 ATGNTLQLAQ
-563 PVPHPWLH
+563 PVSHPWLH
-571 AQTIDE
+571 AQTINA

-586 YRPLAD
+586 YRVLAD
-592 VNTRAERMFANDAPE
+592 VNARAERMFANDAPE

-622 EYFDALLG
+622 EYFDALLR
-630 PADMRFMARTLFSG
+630 PADMRFTARTLFSG

-653 LHADQVGI
+653 LRADEVGI
-661 PEQMAWVLFGPQV
+661 PEQMAWALFGRQV
-674 AKELGDIE
+674 AKELGGTK
-682 EVQARSE
+682 EVQGKSQ
-689 RAMDLLDEL
+689 RATHFLDEL
-698 MMRSWVI
+698 MARSWVI
-705 LHRAPAYAPTALVA
+705 VHRAPAFTPTAFVA
-719 FHPVRQPDRAIRV
+719 FHPVRQSDRAIRV

-739 MNGDFDG
+739 MNADFDG
-746 DQAAVFLPI
+746 DQAAIFLPI

-776 PNICSALAPGHDAIW
+776 PNICAALAPGHDAIW

-799 PKGRDELSEIV
+799 PEGRNELTEIG
-810 GMEIAIPEGLITR
+810 GMEIAIPEGLVTR
-823 RSLGDTLKTLLKR
+823 RSLADTLKTLLKR
-836 EGLDRTIEVA
+836 EGIDCTIEIA
-846 KHLMQRGLEI
+846 ERLMQRGFE
-856 VKESGASMS
+856 VAKESGTSMS

-874 PPLPTDP
+874 PPVPTDP

-896 WIAAYENF
+896 WIAAYEDF
-904 DDNNLGPHILAVKS
+904 TDNNLGPHILAVKS

-933 ARGTVSDIR
+933 SRGAISDIR
-942 DFVWTIRRASRGFA
+942 G
-956 QGTVSDIG
+956 GN
-964 DGDIVI
+964 IVI
-970 RNGYCDGLTS
+970 RHGYCDGLTPD
-980 EELYALSVGSREGLV
+980 ELYALCVGSREGLV
-995 RFNAELQRVAWE
+995 RFNSELQRVAWE

-1026 KQPGIVFA
+1026 KHPGLVFA
-1034 RAAACGEVD
+1034 RAAACGEIE

-1051 LFVGLPITTSE
+1051 LFVGLPVTASE

>member
-1 MSHNIT
+1 MSQNTT

-25 LLADRMPLAGYHFE
+25 LLADRLPLAGYHFE
-39 STGAYTCRVEFVLA
+39 STDAYTCRVRTVLA
-53 LSEGY
+53 STGGY
-58 VEVEYTD
+58 VEVEYRD
-65 IPQPDA
+65 IPQPDT

-90 VELQQAE
+90 VELKQAK

-133 DRWVR
+133 DRWVC

-148 ELSHTN
+148 KLSHTN

-189 GPNVGRILTI
+189 GPNVGKILTI

-204 IRDGKLVVVE
+204 IRDGQLAIVDE
-214 ERSEATLGLS
+214 SPEATLGLS

-248 WLSPSTPETAPIS
+248 WLSPTASETAPIS
-261 CSNGVSRVAAPP
+261 YPNEMSRVTASP
-273 EPALVQTGYEPDA
+273 EPALVQTGYEPDV
-286 PDFWCGRNL
+286 PNFWCGRNL

-307 EDGIAI
+307 EDGIVI
-313 SESCAARLNFPYAI
+313 SESCAVRLNFPYAI

-338 TKGVISRITPDDEM
+338 TKGVISRILPDDEM

-377 QIREAVMGRIAR
+377 QIREAVMGRIAW

-402 PSADQLRERLQKV
+402 PSVDQFRERLK
-415 ELPEDGMETL
+415 EAGLPEDGMETL
-425 TFGPNG
+425 TLGANG
-431 KKLNRPSTV
+431 KKLDRPSTV

-450 IALDKLKVSGSIV
+450 IALDKLKVSEPIV

-469 HQGLGELEYYT
+469 HQRLGELEYYT

-500 RADAVTLPDRVTAGT
+500 RVDADALPDRVAAGT

-520 PPTPMFANLKERLSA
+520 PPTPMFAKLSERLSA
-535 AGIHT
+535 GGIHT
-540 NFDDDKL
+540 NFDDSKL
-547 TFRFARPI
+547 TFQFARP
-555 EATLQLAQ
+555 AGDTLQLAQ

-577 VGICEDVSE
+577 VGICEAVSE
-586 YRPLAD
+586 YRALAD

-607 SLTLQT
+607 SLTRQT

-630 PADMRFMARTLFSG
+630 PAEMRFDARTLFSG

-653 LHADQVGI
+653 LRADQVGI
-661 PEQMAWVLFGPQV
+661 PEQMAWALFGSQV
-674 AKELGDIE
+674 AKELGE
-682 EVQARSE
+682 TKEVQAKSQ
-689 RAMDLLDEL
+689 RATHRLDKL
-698 MMRSWVI
+698 MARSWVI
-705 LHRAPAYAPTALVA
+705 VHRAPAFTPTSFVA

-739 MNGDFDG
+739 MNADFDG

-755 TAEGQREAG
+755 TADGQREAG

-776 PNICSALAPGHDAIW
+776 PNICAALAPGHDAIW
-791 GLASLSLT
+791 GLARLSLT
-799 PKGRDELSEIV
+799 SEGRDELTEIV
-810 GMEIAIPEGLITR
+810 GMEIAIPEGLVTR
-823 RSLGDTLKTLLKR
+823 RSLADTLKTLIKR
-836 EGLDRTIEVA
+836 EGIDRTIEVA
-846 KHLMQRGLEI
+846 ERLMQRGFEI

-865 PFLNRDNGS
+865 PFLSRDNGS
-874 PPLPTDP
+874 PPVPRDP
-881 DDETAWNTYAEELME
+881 DDATAWNTYAEELME

-904 DDNNLGPHILAVKS
+904 DDNSLGPHILAVKS

-927 LACVVG
+927 LACIVG
-933 ARGTVSDIR
+933 ARGAISDIR
-942 DFVWTIRRASRGFA
+942 G
-956 QGTVSDIG
+956 GN
-964 DGDIVI
+964 IVI
-970 RNGYCDGLTS
+970 RNGYCDGLTPD
-980 EELYALSVGSREGLV
+980 ELYALCVGSREGLV
-995 RFNAELQRVAWE
+995 RFNSELQRVAWE

-1026 KQPGIVFA
+1026 KHPGIVFA

-1051 LFVGLPITTSE
+1051 LFVGLPITESE

>member
-25 LLADRMPLAGYHFE
+25 LLADRVPLAGYHFD
-39 STGAYTCRVEFVLA
+39 SADMYTCRIRIVIA
-53 LSEGY
+53 STDGY
-58 VEVEYTD
+58 VEVEYKD
-65 IPQPDA
+65 IPQPDT

-90 VELQQAE
+90 VELKQAK

-113 REAPPDLA
+113 REAPPDLE
-121 WDTSLVRSWLPI
+121 WNTSLVRSWLPI

-148 ELSHTN
+148 KLSHTN

-189 GPNVGRILTI
+189 GPNVGKILTI

-204 IRDGKLVVVE
+204 IRDGKLVIVDD
-214 ERSEATLGLS
+214 SPEATLGLS

-230 LEHNDPPRILMGA
+230 LEHNDPSRLLMGA

-248 WLSPSTPETAPIS
+248 WLSPSAPETAPVS
-261 CSNGVSRVAAPP
+261 CPKGMSRVAASP
-273 EPALVQTGYEPDA
+273 EPALVQTGYEPDV

-295 LTAFISWGGDTF
+295 LTAFISWGGETF
-307 EDGIAI
+307 EDGIVI
-313 SESCAARLNFPYAI
+313 SESCAARLNFPYAV
-327 EPGDKISNRHG
+327 EQGDKISNRHG
-338 TKGVISRITPDDEM
+338 TKGVISRILPDDEM
-352 PHLADGTPVELV
+352 PHLADDTPVELV

-415 ELPEDGMETL
+415 GLPEDGMETL
-425 TFGPNG
+425 TAGPNG
-431 KKLNRPSTV
+431 KKLDRPSTV

-450 IALDKLKVSGSIV
+450 IALDKLKVSEPIV
-463 HEEPIY
+463 HDEPIY

-500 RADAVTLPDRVTAGT
+500 RIDAETLPDSVTAGT

-520 PPTPMFANLKERLSA
+520 PPTPMFAKLRERLA
-535 AGIHT
+535 AGGIHA
-540 NFDDDKL
+540 NSDDDKL
-547 TFRFARPI
+547 TFQFARPVGD
-555 EATLQLAQ
+555 TLQLAQ

-577 VGICEDVSE
+577 VGICEDISE
-586 YRPLAD
+586 YRALAD

-622 EYFDALLG
+622 EYLDVLLS
-630 PADMRFMARTLFSG
+630 PADMRFTARTFFSG
-644 RSVIVPDAE
+644 RSVIVPDAK
-653 LHADQVGI
+653 LRADQVSI
-661 PEQMAWVLFGPQV
+661 PEQMAWALFGPQV
-674 AKELGDIE
+674 VKELGDAKA
-682 EVQARSE
+682 VRGRSQSATQA
-689 RAMDLLDEL
+689 LDEL
-698 MMRSWVI
+698 MARSWVI
-705 LHRAPAYAPTALVA
+705 VHRAPAFTSTTLLA
-719 FHPVRQPDRAIRV
+719 FHPVRQPDRAIHV

-739 MNGDFDG
+739 MNADFDG
-746 DQAAVFLPI
+746 DQAAIFLPI
-755 TAEGQREAG
+755 TAEGQQEAG

-799 PKGRDELSEIV
+799 PEGRDELSGII
-810 GMEIAIPEGLITR
+810 GMEIAIPEGLVTR
-823 RSLGDTLKTLLKR
+823 CSLADTLKTLLKR
-836 EGLDRTIEVA
+836 EGVERTIEA
-846 KHLMQRGLEI
+846 AERLMQRGFE
-856 VKESGASMS
+856 VVRGSGASMS
-865 PFLNRDNGS
+865 PFLSRDDDS
-874 PPLPTDP
+874 PPVPTDP
-881 DDETAWNTYAEELME
+881 DDETTWNTYAEELME
-896 WIAAYENF
+896 WIAAHEDF
-904 DDNNLGPHILAVKS
+904 ADNNLGPHILAVKS

-933 ARGTVSDIR
+933 ARGAVSDIR
-942 DFVWTIRRASRGFA
+942 G
-956 QGTVSDIG
+956 
-964 DGDIVI
+964 GDIVI

-980 EELYALSVGSREGLV
+980 DELYTLCVESREGLV
-995 RFNAELQRVAWE
+995 RFSSELQRVAWE

-1026 KQPGIVFA
+1026 KHPGIVFA

-1051 LFVGLPITTSE
+1051 LFVGLPVTVSE

>member
-17 LMKERLPE
+17 LMKEQLPE
-25 LLADRMPLAGYHFE
+25 LLADRVPLAGYHFE
-39 STGAYTCRVEFVLA
+39 SIGAYTCRIRIVLA
-53 LSEGY
+53 STGGY

-65 IPQPDA
+65 VPQPDT

-82 VVVPTAST
+82 VVVPIAST
-90 VELQQAE
+90 VKLEKAKVA
-97 IECVG
+97 CMG
-102 DQLYDYFKARI
+102 DQLYDYFKVRI
-113 REAPPDLA
+113 REAPPDLE
-121 WDTSLVRSWLPI
+121 WETSLVRSWLPI

-138 EFFSDTFTAQ
+138 EFFSDTPTAQ
-148 ELSHTN
+148 KLSRTN
-154 WLDKHTHL
+154 WLDKQTHL
-162 RRVRISQGNQ
+162 RRVQISQGNQ
-172 VFSPGHFGRTCP
+172 VFSPGHFGRTCL

-189 GPNVGRILTI
+189 GPNVGKILTI

-204 IRDGKLVVVE
+204 IRDEKLVIVDE
-214 ERSEATLGLS
+214 SPEATLGLS

-230 LEHNDPPRILMGA
+230 LEHNDPSRILMGA

-248 WLSPSTPETAPIS
+248 WLSPSTPE
-261 CSNGVSRVAAPP
+261 
-273 EPALVQTGYEPDA
+273 PALVQTGYEPDV

-295 LTAFISWGGDTF
+295 LTAFISWGGETF

-313 SESCAARLNFPYAI
+313 SESCAARLNFPYAV

-338 TKGVISRITPDDEM
+338 TKGVISRILPDDEM

-377 QIREAVMGRIAR
+377 QIREAVMSRIAR
-389 AEGETAIVPPFQA
+389 AEGEVAIVPPFQA
-402 PSADQLRERLQKV
+402 SSADQLRERLQKV
-415 ELPEDGMETL
+415 GLPEDGMETL
-425 TFGPNG
+425 TFGANG
-431 KKLNRPSTV
+431 KKLDRPSTV

-450 IALDKLKVSGSIV
+450 IALDKLKVSEPIV
-463 HEEPIY
+463 HDEPIY
-469 HQGLGELEYYT
+469 HQGFGELEYYT
-480 LRNISAFETLREHF
+480 LRNVSAFETLREHF

-500 RADAVTLPDRVTAGT
+500 RADVETLPDRVTAGT

-520 PPTPMFANLKERLSA
+520 PPTPMFAKLRERLSA
-535 AGIHT
+535 GGIHA
-540 NFDDDKL
+540 NLDDDKL

-555 EATLQLAQ
+555 GNTLQLAQ

-577 VGICEDVSE
+577 VGICEDISE
-586 YRPLAD
+586 YRALAD

-622 EYFDALLG
+622 EYFDALIG
-630 PADMRFMARTLFSG
+630 PADMRFDARTLFSG
-644 RSVIVPDAE
+644 RSVIVPDAG
-653 LHADQVGI
+653 LRADQVGI
-661 PEQMAWVLFGPQV
+661 PEQMAWALFGSRV
-674 AKELGDIE
+674 AKELGE
-682 EVQARSE
+682 SKEVQGKSQ
-689 RAMDLLDEL
+689 RATHLLDDL
-698 MMRSWVI
+698 MARSWVI
-705 LHRAPAYAPTALVA
+705 VHRAPAFSPTSFVA

-739 MNGDFDG
+739 MNADFDG
-746 DQAAVFLPI
+746 DQAAIFLPI
-755 TAEGQREAG
+755 TAEGQQEAG
-764 EQLSIAGHLKRD
+764 EQLSIAGHLKQD
-776 PNICSALAPGHDAIW
+776 PNICTALAPGHDAIW

-799 PKGRDELSEIV
+799 PEGRDELAEIV
-810 GMEIAIPEGLITR
+810 GMEVAIPEGLVTR
-823 RSLGDTLKTLLKR
+823 RSLTDTLKTLLKR
-836 EGLDRTIEVA
+836 EGIDRTIEVA
-846 KHLMQRGLEI
+846 ERLTQRGFEI
-856 VKESGASMS
+856 AKRSGASMS
-865 PFLNRDNGS
+865 PFLSRGDGS
-874 PPLPTDP
+874 PPVPTDP
-881 DDETAWNTYAEELME
+881 DDATAWNTYAEELME
-896 WIAAYENF
+896 WIAAYENY

-927 LACVVG
+927 LACVIG
-933 ARGTVSDIR
+933 ARGVVSDIR
-942 DFVWTIRRASRGFA
+942 G
-956 QGTVSDIG
+956 
-964 DGDIVI
+964 GDIVI

-980 EELYALSVGSREGLV
+980 DELYTLCVGSREGLV
-995 RFNAELQRVAWE
+995 RFSSELQRVAWE

-1026 KQPGIVFA
+1026 KHPGIVFA

-1051 LFVGLPITTSE
+1051 LFVGLPVAGSE

>member
-7 AFWHKESFEE
+7 AFWHKESFDE

-25 LLADRMPLAGYHFE
+25 LLVDRVPLTGYHFE

-53 LSEGY
+53 LNEGY

-65 IPQPDA
+65 IPQPDV
-71 DGMFTLDGEPY
+71 DGMFMPDGEPY
-82 VVVPTAST
+82 VVMPLAST
-90 VELQQAE
+90 VELKQAK

-102 DQLYDYFKARI
+102 DQLYNYFKARI
-113 REAPPDLA
+113 REAPLDLA

-148 ELSHTN
+148 KLSYTN

-189 GPNVGRILTI
+189 GPNVGKILTI

-204 IRDGKLVVVE
+204 IRDRKLVIVDE
-214 ERSEATLGLS
+214 SPEATLGLS

-230 LEHNDPPRILMGA
+230 LEHNDPPRLLMGA

-248 WLSPSTPETAPIS
+248 WLSPSAPATAAL
-261 CSNGVSRVAAPP
+261 GMSRVAASP
-273 EPALVQTGYEPDA
+273 EPALVQTGYEPDV

-313 SESCAARLNFPYAI
+313 SQSCAARLNFPYAI

-377 QIREAVMGRIAR
+377 QIREAVMSRIAR

-402 PSADQLRERLQKV
+402 PSADQLRERLKKV
-415 ELPEDGMETL
+415 RLPEDGMESL

-431 KKLNRPSTV
+431 KKLDRPSTV

-450 IALDKLKVSGSIV
+450 IALDKLKVSEPIV

-469 HQGLGELEYYT
+469 HQGFGELEYYT

-500 RADAVTLPDRVTAGT
+500 RIDAETLSDRITAGT

-520 PPTPMFANLKERLSA
+520 PPTPMYTKLVERLSA
-535 AGIHT
+535 AGIHA

-547 TFRFARPI
+547 TFQFARP
-555 EATLQLAQ
+555 AGDTLQLAQ

-586 YRPLAD
+586 YGALAD
-592 VNTRAERMFANDAPE
+592 VNARAERMFANDVPE
-607 SLTLQT
+607 SLALQT
-613 LKQLQTRLA
+613 LKQLQIRLV
-622 EYFDALLG
+622 EYFDALLS
-630 PADMRFMARTLFSG
+630 PADIRFTARTLFSG

-653 LHADQVGI
+653 LRADQVGI
-661 PEQMAWVLFGPQV
+661 PDQMAWTLFGPQV
-674 AKELGDIE
+674 TKELSDTE
-682 EVQARSE
+682 EVQGKSQ
-689 RAMDLLDEL
+689 RATDLLDEL
-698 MMRSWVI
+698 MARSWVI
-705 LHRAPAYAPTALVA
+705 VHRAPAFTPTSFVA

-739 MNGDFDG
+739 MNADFDG
-746 DQAAVFLPI
+746 DQAAIFLPI
-755 TAEGQREAG
+755 TAEGQQEAA

-791 GLASLSLT
+791 GLASLSFT
-799 PKGRDELSEIV
+799 PEGRDELSRIV

-823 RSLGDTLKTLLKR
+823 RSLADTLKTVLKR
-836 EGLDRTIEVA
+836 EGVDRTVEVA
-846 KHLMQRGLEI
+846 ERLMQRGLEI
-856 VKESGASMS
+856 VKGSGASMS
-865 PFLNRDNGS
+865 PFLGRDNGS

-881 DDETAWNTYAEELME
+881 DDTTAWNAYAEELME

-933 ARGTVSDIR
+933 ARGTVSNIR
-942 DFVWTIRRASRGFA
+942 DR
-956 QGTVSDIG
+956 
-964 DGDIVI
+964 DIVI

-980 EELYALSVGSREGLV
+980 DELYTLSVGSREGLV
-995 RFNAELQRVAWE
+995 RFSSELQRVAWE

-1026 KQPGIVFA
+1026 KHPGIVFA

-1051 LFVGLPITTSE
+1051 LFVGLPVTASE

>member
-1 MSHNIT
+1 MSQNIT

-25 LLADRMPLAGYHFE
+25 LLADRLPLAGYHFD
-39 STGAYTCRVEFVLA
+39 STGASACRVRIVLA
-53 LSEGY
+53 STDGY
-58 VEVEYTD
+58 VEVEYTN
-65 IPQPDA
+65 IPQPDG
-71 DGMFTLDGEPY
+71 DGMFTFNDEPY

-90 VELQQAE
+90 AKLKQAK

-148 ELSHTN
+148 KLSHTN
-154 WLDKHTHL
+154 WLDKHAHL
-162 RRVRISQGNQ
+162 RRVRIVQGNR
-172 VFSPGHFGRTCP
+172 VFTAEHFGRTCP

-189 GPNVGRILTI
+189 GPNVGKILTI

-204 IRDGKLVVVE
+204 IRDAKLVIVDE
-214 ERSEATLGLS
+214 SPEATLGLS
-224 AALIPF
+224 AAVIPF
-230 LEHNDPPRILMGA
+230 LEHNDPSRILMGA

-248 WLSPSTPETAPIS
+248 WLSPSAPETAPIS
-261 CSNGVSRVAAPP
+261 CPNGMSKVAVSP
-273 EPALVQTGYEPDA
+273 EPALVQTGYEPDV

-307 EDGIAI
+307 EDGIVI
-313 SESCAARLNFPYAI
+313 SESCAARLNFPYAV

-402 PSADQLRERLQKV
+402 PNADQLRERLKEV
-415 ELPEDGMETL
+415 GLPEDGMETL

-431 KKLNRPSTV
+431 KKLDRPSTV

-450 IALDKLKVSGSIV
+450 IALDKLKVS
-463 HEEPIY
+463 EPITHDEPIH

-480 LRNISAFETLREHF
+480 LRNASAFETLREHF

-500 RADAVTLPDRVTAGT
+500 RIDAETLPDRVTAGT

-520 PPTPMFANLKERLSA
+520 PPTPMYAKLKERLSA
-535 AGIHT
+535 AGIHAD
-540 NFDDDKL
+540 FDDDKL
-547 TFRFARPI
+547 AFQFARPTG
-555 EATLQLAQ
+555 ATLQLAQ
-563 PVPHPWLH
+563 PAPHPWLH
-571 AQTIDE
+571 AQTIDA

-586 YRPLAD
+586 YRVLAD
-592 VNTRAERMFANDAPE
+592 VNARAGRMFANDAPE
-607 SLTLQT
+607 SLTFQT
-613 LKQLQTRLA
+613 LKQFQTRLT
-622 EYFDALLG
+622 EYLDTLLS
-630 PADMRFMARTLFSG
+630 PADMRFTARTLFSG
-644 RSVIVPDAE
+644 RSVIVPNAE
-653 LHADQVGI
+653 LRADEVGI
-661 PEQMAWVLFGPQV
+661 PEQMAWALFGPKLT
-674 AKELGDIE
+674 KELGDAKA
-682 EVQARSE
+682 VRGRSQGATQA
-689 RAMDLLDEL
+689 LDEL
-698 MMRSWVI
+698 MARSWVI
-705 LHRAPAYAPTALVA
+705 VHRAPAFTPTSFVA
-719 FHPVRQPDRAIRV
+719 FHPVRHPDRAIRV

-739 MNGDFDG
+739 MNADFDG
-746 DQAAVFLPI
+746 DQAAIFLPI
-755 TAEGQREAG
+755 TAEGQQEAG

-799 PKGRDELSEIV
+799 PEGCDELSEIV
-810 GMEIAIPEGLITR
+810 GMKIAIPEGLVTR
-823 RSLGDTLKTLLKR
+823 RSLADTLKTLLKR
-836 EGLDRTIEVA
+836 EGVDRTIEVA
-846 KHLMQRGLEI
+846 ERLMQRGFE
-856 VKESGASMS
+856 VAKGSGASMS
-865 PFLNRDNGS
+865 PFLSRGNGS
-874 PPLPTDP
+874 PPIPTDP
-881 DDETAWNTYAEELME
+881 DDETAWDTYAEELME
-896 WIAAYENF
+896 WITAYENF
-904 DDNNLGPHILAVKS
+904 DDSNLGPHILAVKS
-918 RAFTSRLYR
+918 RTFTSRLYR

-933 ARGTVSDIR
+933 SRGAISDIR
-942 DFVWTIRRASRGFA
+942 G
-956 QGTVSDIG
+956 
-964 DGDIVI
+964 GDIVI
-970 RNGYCDGLTS
+970 RHGYCDGLTS
-980 EELYALSVGSREGLV
+980 DELYALCVGSREGLV
-995 RFNAELQRVAWE
+995 RFNSELQRVGWE

-1026 KQPGIVFA
+1026 KHPGIVFA
-1034 RAAACGEVD
+1034 RAAACGEID

-1051 LFVGLPITTSE
+1051 LFVGLSVTASE

>member
-7 AFWHKESFEE
+7 AFWHRESFEE

-25 LLADRMPLAGYHFE
+25 LLADRVPLAGYYFE
-39 STGAYTCRVEFVLA
+39 STGAYTCRIEFVLA
-53 LSEGY
+53 STEGY

-90 VELQQAE
+90 VALEQAK

-133 DRWVR
+133 DRWVC

-148 ELSHTN
+148 KLSLTN

-189 GPNVGRILTI
+189 GPNVGKILTI

-204 IRDGKLVVVE
+204 IRDGKLVIVDDNL
-214 ERSEATLGLS
+214 EAALGLS

-230 LEHNDPPRILMGA
+230 LEHNDSPRILMGA

-248 WLSPSTPETAPIS
+248 WLSPSAPETAPI
-261 CSNGVSRVAAPP
+261 NYPNEMPRVTASP
-273 EPALVQTGYEPDA
+273 EPALVQTGYELDV

-295 LTAFISWGGDTF
+295 LTAFISWGGETF
-307 EDGIAI
+307 EDGIVI

-338 TKGVISRITPDDEM
+338 TKGVISRILPDDEM

-389 AEGETAIVPPFQA
+389 AEGEIAIVPPFQA
-402 PSADQLRERLQKV
+402 PSTDQLRERLKEV
-415 ELPEDGMETL
+415 GLPEDGMETL

-431 KKLNRPSTV
+431 KKLDRPSTV

-450 IALDKLKVSGSIV
+450 IALDKLKVSEAIV
-463 HEEPIY
+463 HDEPIY

-500 RADAVTLPDRVTAGT
+500 RIDAETLPDRIAAGT

-520 PPTPMFANLKERLSA
+520 PPTPMYAKLRERLSA
-535 AGIHT
+535 GGIQA
-540 NFDDDKL
+540 NFDGDKL
-547 TFRFARPI
+547 TFQFARPTGN
-555 EATLQLAQ
+555 TLQLAQ

-577 VGICEDVSE
+577 VGICDDISE
-586 YRPLAD
+586 YRALAD

-607 SLTLQT
+607 SLTLQA

-622 EYFDALLG
+622 EYFDALLS
-630 PADMRFMARTLFSG
+630 PADMRFTARTFFSG
-644 RSVIVPDAE
+644 RSVIVPDAG
-653 LHADQVGI
+653 LRADQVGI
-661 PEQMAWVLFGPQV
+661 PEQMAWALFEPQV
-674 AKELGDIE
+674 TKELGDTE
-682 EVQARSE
+682 EVQEKSQ
-689 RAMDLLDEL
+689 RATHLLDEL
-698 MMRSWVI
+698 MARSWVI
-705 LHRAPAYAPTALVA
+705 VHRAPAFTPTALVA

-739 MNGDFDG
+739 MNADFDG
-746 DQAAVFLPI
+746 DQAAIFLPI
-755 TAEGQREAG
+755 TAEGEREAG

-776 PNICSALAPGHDAIW
+776 PNVCTALAPGHDAIW

-799 PKGRDELSEIV
+799 PEGRDELAGIV
-810 GMEIAIPEGLITR
+810 GMEIAIPEGLATR
-823 RSLGDTLKTLLKR
+823 RSLENTLKTLLKR
-836 EGLDRTIEVA
+836 KGIDRTIAVAERLMRRGLEVA
-846 KHLMQRGLEI
+846 KG
-856 VKESGASMS
+856 SGASMS

-874 PPLPTDP
+874 PPTPMDS
-881 DDETAWNTYAEELME
+881 DDATAWNTYAEELME
-896 WIAAYENF
+896 WIAAYDDF
-904 DDNNLGPHILAVKS
+904 ADNNLGPHILAVKS

-927 LACVVG
+927 LACIVG
-933 ARGTVSDIR
+933 ARGAISDIR
-942 DFVWTIRRASRGFA
+942 G
-956 QGTVSDIG
+956 
-964 DGDIVI
+964 GDIVI
-970 RNGYCDGLTS
+970 RNGYCDGLTPD
-980 EELYALSVGSREGLV
+980 ELYTLCVGSREGLV
-995 RFNAELQRVAWE
+995 RFSSELQRVAWE

-1026 KQPGIVFA
+1026 KHPGIVFA

-1051 LFVGLPITTSE
+1051 LFVGLPVARSE

>member
-1 MSHNIT
+1 MSQNIT

-25 LLADRMPLAGYHFE
+25 LLAARLPLAGYHFE
-39 STGAYTCRVEFVLA
+39 STGACACRVRIVLA
-53 LSEGY
+53 STEGY

-65 IPQPDA
+65 IPQPDT
-71 DGMFTLDGEPY
+71 DGMFTFNDEPY

-90 VELQQAE
+90 VKLKQAK

-113 REAPPDLA
+113 REAPPNLA

-148 ELSHTN
+148 KLSRTN
-154 WLDKHTHL
+154 WLDKYTHL

-189 GPNVGRILTI
+189 GPNVGKILTI

-204 IRDGKLVVVE
+204 IRDGKLVIADE
-214 ERSEATLGLS
+214 SPEGTLGLS

-248 WLSPSTPETAPIS
+248 WLSPSAPETAPVS
-261 CSNGVSRVAAPP
+261 CPNDLSRVKASP
-273 EPALVQTGYEPDA
+273 EPALVQTGYEPDV

-295 LTAFISWGGDTF
+295 LTAFISWGGETF
-307 EDGIAI
+307 EDGIVI

-377 QIREAVMGRIAR
+377 QIREAVMSRIAR
-389 AEGETAIVPPFQA
+389 TEGNTAIVPPFQA

-415 ELPEDGMETL
+415 GLPADGMETL

-431 KKLNRPSTV
+431 KKLDRPSTV

-450 IALDKLKVSGSIV
+450 IALDKLKVSEPLV

-469 HQGLGELEYYT
+469 HQGFGELEYYT

-500 RADAVTLPDRVTAGT
+500 RIDAEILLDRVTAGT

-520 PPTPMFANLKERLSA
+520 PPTPMYAKLRGRLSA
-535 AGIHT
+535 AGIHA

-547 TFRFARPI
+547 TFQFAPPTGD
-555 EATLQLAQ
+555 TLQLAH

-577 VGICEDVSE
+577 VGICEGVSE
-586 YRPLAD
+586 YRELAD

-613 LKQLQTRLA
+613 LKQLQIRLA
-622 EYFDALLG
+622 EYFDALLR

-644 RSVIVPDAE
+644 RSVIVPGAE
-653 LHADQVGI
+653 LRTDQVGI
-661 PEQMAWVLFGPQV
+661 PEQMAWALFGPQV
-674 AKELGDIE
+674 AKELGNTED
-682 EVQARSE
+682 VQAKNQ
-689 RAMDLLDEL
+689 RATDLLDEL

-705 LHRAPAYAPTALVA
+705 LHRPPAYAPTVFVA

-732 HPFVCEL
+732 HPFICEL
-739 MNGDFDG
+739 MNADFDG

-776 PNICSALAPGHDAIW
+776 PNVCTALAPGHDAIW

-799 PKGRDELSEIV
+799 PEGRGELSEIV
-810 GMEIAIPEGLITR
+810 GREVAIPEGLVTR
-823 RSLGDTLKTLLKR
+823 RSLADTLKTLLKHD
-836 EGLDRTIEVA
+836 GIDRTIEIA
-846 KHLMQRGLEI
+846 ERLMQRGLE
-856 VKESGASMS
+856 VAKESGASMS
-865 PFLNRDNGS
+865 PFLSRDNSS
-874 PPLPTDP
+874 PPVPTAP
-881 DDETAWNTYAEELME
+881 DDVTAWNTYAEELME
-896 WIAAYENF
+896 WIAVYENF

-918 RAFTSRLYR
+918 RAFASRLYR
-927 LACVVG
+927 LACIVG
-933 ARGTVSDIR
+933 ARGTVSDIQDR
-942 DFVWTIRRASRGFA
+942 DIM
-956 QGTVSDIG
+956 
-964 DGDIVI
+964 I

-980 EELYALSVGSREGLV
+980 DELYTLSVGSREGLV
-995 RFNAELQRVAWE
+995 RLNLELQRVAWE

-1026 KQPGIVFA
+1026 KHPGIVFA
-1034 RAAACGEVD
+1034 RAAACGEID

-1051 LFVGLPITTSE
+1051 LFVGLPVTVSE

>member
-25 LLADRMPLAGYHFE
+25 LLADRVPLAGYHFE
-39 STGAYTCRVEFVLA
+39 STGAYTCRVRIVLA
-53 LSEGY
+53 STEGY

-65 IPQPDA
+65 IPQPDG
-71 DGMFTLDGEPY
+71 DGMFTLDSDPY
-82 VVVPTAST
+82 VVVPTASA
-90 VELQQAE
+90 EKLKQAK

-113 REAPPDLA
+113 REAPPDLE
-121 WDTSLVRSWLPI
+121 WNTSLVRSWLPI

-148 ELSHTN
+148 KLSHTN
-154 WLDKHTHL
+154 WLDKHSHL

-172 VFSPGHFGRTCP
+172 VFTAEHFGRTCP

-189 GPNVGRILTI
+189 GPNVGKILTI

-204 IRDGKLVVVE
+204 IRDGKLVIVDE
-214 ERSEATLGLS
+214 SPEATLGLS

-230 LEHNDPPRILMGA
+230 LEHNDPSRLLMGA

-248 WLSPSTPETAPIS
+248 WLSP
-261 CSNGVSRVAAPP
+261 VAP

-295 LTAFISWGGDTF
+295 LTAFISWGGETF
-307 EDGIAI
+307 EDGIVI

-338 TKGVISRITPDDEM
+338 TKGVISRIIPDDEM

-377 QIREAVMGRIAR
+377 QIREAAMGRIAR
-389 AEGETAIVPPFQA
+389 TEGETAIVPPFQA
-402 PSADQLRERLQKV
+402 PSPDQLRERLQKV
-415 ELPEDGMETL
+415 GLPEDGMETL
-425 TFGPNG
+425 TAGPNG
-431 KKLNRPSTV
+431 KKLDRPSTV

-450 IALDKLKVSGSIV
+450 IALDKLKVSEPIV
-463 HEEPIY
+463 HDEPIY
-469 HQGLGELEYYT
+469 HQGFGELEYYT
-480 LRNISAFETLREHF
+480 LRNISAVETLREHF

-500 RADAVTLPDRVTAGT
+500 RVDVETLPDRVAAGI

-520 PPTPMFANLKERLSA
+520 PPTPMFDKLRERLSA
-535 AGIHT
+535 GGIHA
-540 NFDDDKL
+540 NLDDDKL
-547 TFRFARPI
+547 TFRFARPVG
-555 EATLQLAQ
+555 ETLQLAQ

-577 VGICEDVSE
+577 VGVCEDISE
-586 YRPLAD
+586 YRALAD
-592 VNTRAERMFANDAPE
+592 VNIRAERMFANDAPE

-613 LKQLQTRLA
+613 LKQLQARLA

-630 PADMRFMARTLFSG
+630 PTDMRFTARTLFSG

-653 LHADQVGI
+653 LRADQVGI
-661 PEQMAWVLFGPQV
+661 PEEMAWALFGPQV
-674 AKELGDIE
+674 AKEVGNTK
-682 EVQARSE
+682 EVQAKSE
-689 RAMDLLDEL
+689 RATHLLDEL
-698 MMRSWVI
+698 MERSWVI
-705 LHRAPAYAPTALVA
+705 VHRAPAFTPTALVA

-739 MNGDFDG
+739 MNADFDG
-746 DQAAVFLPI
+746 DQAAIFLPI

-776 PNICSALAPGHDAIW
+776 PNICAALAPGHDAIW

-799 PKGRDELSEIV
+799 PEGRDELSGIV
-810 GMEIAIPEGLITR
+810 GMEIAIPEGLVTQ
-823 RSLGDTLKTLLKR
+823 RSLADTLKTLLKS
-836 EGLDRTIEVA
+836 EGINHTIEVA
-846 KHLMQRGLEI
+846 ERLMQRGLEI

-865 PFLNRDNGS
+865 PFLSRDNGS
-874 PPLPTDP
+874 PPVPTAP
-881 DDETAWNTYAEELME
+881 DDETAWNTYAEELIE
-896 WIAAYENF
+896 WIAAYENY

-933 ARGTVSDIR
+933 ARGAISDIL
-942 DFVWTIRRASRGFA
+942 G
-956 QGTVSDIG
+956 GN
-964 DGDIVI
+964 IVI
-970 RNGYCDGLTS
+970 RHGYCDGLTS
-980 EELYALSVGSREGLV
+980 DELYALCVGSREGLV
-995 RFNAELQRVAWE
+995 RFNSEVQRVAWE
-1007 LRDSSQSKGFT
+1007 LRDNSQSKGFT

-1051 LFVGLPITTSE
+1051 LFVGLPVTASE

>member
-25 LLADRMPLAGYHFE
+25 LLADRVPLAGYHFE
-39 STGAYTCRVEFVLA
+39 STGEYTCRVRIVLA
-53 LSEGY
+53 STEGY

-65 IPQPDA
+65 IPQPDG

-90 VELQQAE
+90 VKLKQAK

-113 REAPPDLA
+113 REAPPDLE

-148 ELSHTN
+148 NLSHTN

-189 GPNVGRILTI
+189 GPNVGKILTI

-204 IRDGKLVVVE
+204 IRDGKLVLVDE
-214 ERSEATLGLS
+214 SPEATLGLS

-248 WLSPSTPETAPIS
+248 WLSPSTPETAPIN
-261 CSNGVSRVAAPP
+261 CSNGVSRVTASP

-307 EDGIAI
+307 EDGIVI
-313 SESCAARLNFPYAI
+313 SESCAARLNFPYAV

-338 TKGVISRITPDDEM
+338 TKGVISRILPDDEM

-402 PSADQLRERLQKV
+402 PNADQLRERLQKV
-415 ELPEDGMETL
+415 GLPEDGMETL

-431 KKLNRPSTV
+431 KKLDRPSTV
-440 GWVYWGKTVH
+440 GWGYWGKTVH
-450 IALDKLKVSGSIV
+450 IALDKLKIA
-463 HEEPIY
+463 EPITHDEPMY

-480 LRNISAFETLREHF
+480 LRNASAFETLREHF

-500 RADAVTLPDRVTAGT
+500 RAGVETLPDRVTAGT

-520 PPTPMFANLKERLSA
+520 PPTPMYAKLRERLSA
-535 AGIHT
+535 AGIHV

-547 TFRFARPI
+547 AFRFARP
-555 EATLQLAQ
+555 AGDTLQLAQ

-571 AQTIDE
+571 AQTIGE
-577 VGICEDVSE
+577 VGICEDLSE
-586 YRPLAD
+586 YRALVD

-613 LKQLQTRLA
+613 LKQLQMRLA
-622 EYFDALLG
+622 EYFDALLS
-630 PADMRFMARTLFSG
+630 PTDMRFTARTLFSG

-653 LHADQVGI
+653 LRADQVGI
-661 PEQMAWVLFGPQV
+661 PEQMAWALFGRQV
-674 AKELGDIE
+674 TKELGDTKQ
-682 EVQARSE
+682 VQGKSQ
-689 RAMDLLDEL
+689 RATHLLDEL
-698 MMRSWVI
+698 MARSWMIV
-705 LHRAPAYAPTALVA
+705 HRAPALTPTAFVA

-739 MNGDFDG
+739 MNADFDG
-746 DQAAVFLPI
+746 DQAAIFLPI
-755 TAEGQREAG
+755 TAEGQQEAG

-799 PKGRDELSEIV
+799 PEGRDELSEIV
-810 GMEIAIPEGLITR
+810 GLEIAIPEGLVTR
-823 RSLGDTLKTLLKR
+823 RSLADTLKTLLKR
-836 EGLDRTIEVA
+836 EGIDRTIEVA
-846 KHLMQRGLEI
+846 ERLMQRGFEV
-856 VKESGASMS
+856 VKGSGASMS
-865 PFLNRDNGS
+865 PFLSRDNGS
-874 PPLPTDP
+874 PPVPTDP
-881 DDETAWNTYAEELME
+881 DDGTAWNTYAEELME
-896 WIAAYENF
+896 WIAAYEDF

-933 ARGTVSDIR
+933 ARGAISDIR
-942 DFVWTIRRASRGFA
+942 G
-956 QGTVSDIG
+956 
-964 DGDIVI
+964 GDIVI
-970 RNGYCDGLTS
+970 RHGYCDGLTS
-980 EELYALSVGSREGLV
+980 DELYALCVGSREGLV
-995 RFNAELQRVAWE
+995 RFNSELQRVAWE
-1007 LRDSSQSKGFT
+1007 LRDNSQSKGFT

-1026 KQPGIVFA
+1026 KHPGIVFA

-1051 LFVGLPITTSE
+1051 LFVGLPEVPTLI

>member
-25 LLADRMPLAGYHFE
+25 LLADRVPLAGYHFE
-39 STGAYTCRVEFVLA
+39 SADAYTCRVRVVIA
-53 LSEGY
+53 STGGY
-58 VEVEYTD
+58 IEVECTD

-71 DGMFTLDGEPY
+71 DGMFMLDGEPY
-82 VVVPTAST
+82 VVVPIAST
-90 VELQQAE
+90 VNLEQAK

-133 DRWVR
+133 DRWVD
-138 EFFSDTFTAQ
+138 EFFGDTFTAQ
-148 ELSHTN
+148 KLSDTN

-162 RRVRISQGNQ
+162 RRVRISQGNR
-172 VFSPGHFGRTCP
+172 VFTAEHFGRTCP

-189 GPNVGRILTI
+189 GPNVGKILTI

-204 IRDGKLVVVE
+204 IRDGKLVIVDD
-214 ERSEATLGLS
+214 SPEATLGLS

-230 LEHNDPPRILMGA
+230 LEHNDPPRSLMGA

-248 WLSPSTPETAPIS
+248 WLSPSAPETAPVN
-261 CSNGVSRVAAPP
+261 CPKGVARVAASP
-273 EPALVQTGYEPDA
+273 EPALVQTGYEPDV

-295 LTAFISWGGDTF
+295 LTAFISWGGDTV
-307 EDGIAI
+307 EDGIVI

-338 TKGVISRITPDDEM
+338 TKGVISRILPDDKM

-389 AEGETAIVPPFQA
+389 AEGEVAIVPPFQA
-402 PSADQLRERLQKV
+402 FSAGRLRERLKEV
-415 ELPEDGMETL
+415 GLPEDGLETL
-425 TFGPNG
+425 TAGPNG
-431 KKLNRPSTV
+431 KQLNRSSTV

-450 IALDKLKVSGSIV
+450 IALDKLKASEPIV
-463 HEEPIY
+463 HDEPIY

-480 LRNISAFETLREHF
+480 LRNASAFETLREHF

-500 RADAVTLPDRVTAGT
+500 QVDADTLSDRVTVGT

-520 PPTPMFANLKERLSA
+520 PPAPMYAKLRERLSA
-535 AGIHT
+535 GGIQA
-540 NFDDDKL
+540 NLDNDKL
-547 TFRFARPI
+547 TFRFARPVGN
-555 EATLQLAQ
+555 TLQLAQ

-577 VGICEDVSE
+577 VGICENISE
-586 YRPLAD
+586 YRALAD
-592 VNTRAERMFANDAPE
+592 VNTRAERMFTNDAPE

-613 LKQLQTRLA
+613 LRQLQTRLA
-622 EYFDALLG
+622 EYFDALLN
-630 PADMRFMARTLFSG
+630 PADMRFQARTLFSG

-653 LHADQVGI
+653 LRPDQVGI
-661 PEQMAWVLFGPQV
+661 PEQIAWALFGAQV
-674 AKELGDIE
+674 VKELGDTK
-682 EVQARSE
+682 EVQGKSQ
-689 RAMDLLDEL
+689 RAAHLLDEL
-698 MMRSWVI
+698 MARSWVI
-705 LHRAPAYAPTALVA
+705 VHRAPAFTPTSFVA

-739 MNGDFDG
+739 MNADFDG
-746 DQAAVFLPI
+746 DQAAIFLPI
-755 TAEGQREAG
+755 TVEGQQEAG
-764 EQLSIAGHLKRD
+764 EQLSIVGHLKRD
-776 PNICSALAPGHDAIW
+776 PNICAALVPGHDAIW

-799 PKGRDELSEIV
+799 PEGCDELTEIV
-810 GMEIAIPEGLITR
+810 GMEIAIPEGLVTQ
-823 RSLGDTLKTLLKR
+823 RSLADMLTILLKR
-836 EGLDRTIEVA
+836 EGIERTIEVA
-846 KHLMQRGLEI
+846 ERLMQRGLE
-856 VKESGASMS
+856 VAKGSGASMS
-865 PFLNRDNGS
+865 PFLSRDHGS
-874 PPLPTDP
+874 PPVPTDP
-881 DDETAWNTYAEELME
+881 NDATAWNTYAEELME
-896 WIAAYENF
+896 WITAYEHF
-904 DDNNLGPHILAVKS
+904 ADNNLGPHILAVKS

-927 LACVVG
+927 LACIVG
-933 ARGTVSDIR
+933 ARGAVPDIR
-942 DFVWTIRRASRGFA
+942 G
-956 QGTVSDIG
+956 
-964 DGDIVI
+964 GDIVI
-970 RNGYCDGLTS
+970 RNGYCDGLTPD
-980 EELYALSVGSREGLV
+980 ELYTLCVGSREGLV
-995 RFNAELQRVAWE
+995 RFNLELQRVAWE

-1043 PLTDIDSR
+1043 PLADIDSQ
-1051 LFVGLPITTSE
+1051 LFVGLPVAGSE

>member
-17 LMKERLPE
+17 LMTERLPE
-25 LLADRMPLAGYHFE
+25 LLADRVPLAGYHFE

-58 VEVEYTD
+58 VEVEYSD

-90 VELQQAE
+90 VELKQAE

-102 DQLYDYFKARI
+102 DQLHDYFKARI

-148 ELSHTN
+148 KLSHTN

-162 RRVRISQGNQ
+162 RRVRILQGNQ

-189 GPNVGRILTI
+189 GPNVGKILTI

-204 IRDGKLVVVE
+204 IRDGKLVIVDE
-214 ERSEATLGLS
+214 SPEATLGLS

-248 WLSPSTPETAPIS
+248 WLSPSTPATAPVS
-261 CSNGVSRVAAPP
+261 CPKGMSRVAASP

-377 QIREAVMGRIAR
+377 QIREAVMSRIAR
-389 AEGETAIVPPFQA
+389 AEGETAIVPPFQV

-415 ELPEDGMETL
+415 GLPEDGMETL
-425 TFGPNG
+425 TLGPNG
-431 KKLNRPSTV
+431 KKLDRPSTV

-450 IALDKLKVSGSIV
+450 IALDKLKISEPIV
-463 HEEPIY
+463 HEAPIY

-500 RADAVTLPDRVTAGT
+500 RVDAETLPDRVTGGT

-520 PPTPMFANLKERLSA
+520 PPTPMYTKLRGRLSA
-535 AGIHT
+535 GGIHA
-540 NFDDDKL
+540 NFDGDKL
-547 TFRFARPI
+547 TFRFARPTG
-555 EATLQLAQ
+555 ATFQLAQ

-577 VGICEDVSE
+577 VGICEDISE
-586 YRPLAD
+586 YRALAD
-592 VNTRAERMFANDAPE
+592 VNARAERMFANDAPE

-622 EYFDALLG
+622 EYFDALLS
-630 PADMRFMARTLFSG
+630 PADMRFTARTFFSG

-653 LHADQVGI
+653 LRADRVGI
-661 PEQMAWVLFGPQV
+661 PEQMAWALFGPQV
-674 AKELGDIE
+674 AKELGNIK
-682 EVQARSE
+682 EVQTKGE
-689 RAMDLLDEL
+689 RATDLLDEL
-698 MMRSWVI
+698 MARSWVI
-705 LHRAPAYAPTALVA
+705 VHRAPSFTPTAFVA
-719 FHPVRQPDRAIRV
+719 FHPVRQLDRAIRV

-739 MNGDFDG
+739 MNADFDG

-776 PNICSALAPGHDAIW
+776 PNICAALAPGHDAIW

-799 PKGRDELSEIV
+799 PEGRDELSEIV
-810 GMEIAIPEGLITR
+810 GMEIAIPEGLVTR
-823 RSLGDTLKTLLKR
+823 CSLADTLKTLLKR
-836 EGLDRTIEVA
+836 EGIDRTIDVVER
-846 KHLMQRGLEI
+846 LMQRGLE
-856 VKESGASMS
+856 VAKESGASMS
-865 PFLNRDNGS
+865 PFLSRGDDS
-874 PPLPTDP
+874 PPVPTDL
-881 DDETAWNTYAEELME
+881 DDATAWNAYAEELME

-933 ARGTVSDIR
+933 ARGAISDI
-942 DFVWTIRRASRGFA
+942 
-956 QGTVSDIG
+956 QGK
-964 DGDIVI
+964 DIVI
-970 RNGYCDGLTS
+970 RNGYCDGLTPD
-980 EELYALSVGSREGLV
+980 ELYALCIGSREGLV
-995 RFNAELQRVAWE
+995 RFNSELQRVAWE

-1034 RAAACGEVD
+1034 RAAAWGEVD

-1051 LFVGLPITTSE
+1051 LFVGLPVTASE

>member
-17 LMKERLPE
+17 LMKEQLPE
-25 LLADRMPLAGYHFE
+25 LLADRVPLAGYHFE
-39 STGAYTCRVEFVLA
+39 SIGAYTCRIRIVLA
-53 LSEGY
+53 STGGY

-65 IPQPDA
+65 VPQPDT

-82 VVVPTAST
+82 VVVPIAST
-90 VELQQAE
+90 VKLEKAKVA
-97 IECVG
+97 CMG
-102 DQLYDYFKARI
+102 DQLYDYFKVRI
-113 REAPPDLA
+113 REAPPDLE
-121 WDTSLVRSWLPI
+121 WETSLVRSWLPI

-138 EFFSDTFTAQ
+138 EFFSDTPTAQ
-148 ELSHTN
+148 KLSRTN
-154 WLDKHTHL
+154 WLDKQTHL
-162 RRVRISQGNQ
+162 RRVQISQGNQ

-189 GPNVGRILTI
+189 GPNVGKILTI

-204 IRDGKLVVVE
+204 IRDEKLVIVDE
-214 ERSEATLGLS
+214 SPEATLGLS

-230 LEHNDPPRILMGA
+230 LEHNDPSRILMGA

-248 WLSPSTPETAPIS
+248 WLSPSTPE
-261 CSNGVSRVAAPP
+261 
-273 EPALVQTGYEPDA
+273 PALVQTGYEPDV

-295 LTAFISWGGDTF
+295 LTAFISWGGETF

-313 SESCAARLNFPYAI
+313 SESCAARLNFPYAV

-338 TKGVISRITPDDEM
+338 TKGVISRILPDDEM

-389 AEGETAIVPPFQA
+389 AEGEVAIVPPFQA
-402 PSADQLRERLQKV
+402 SSADQLRERLQKV
-415 ELPEDGMETL
+415 GLPEDGMETL
-425 TFGPNG
+425 TFGANG
-431 KKLNRPSTV
+431 KKLDRPSTV

-450 IALDKLKVSGSIV
+450 IALDKLKVSEPIV
-463 HEEPIY
+463 HDEPIY
-469 HQGLGELEYYT
+469 HQGFGELEYYT
-480 LRNISAFETLREHF
+480 LRNVSAFETLREHF

-500 RADAVTLPDRVTAGT
+500 RADVETLPDRVTAGT

-520 PPTPMFANLKERLSA
+520 PPTPMFAKLRERLSA
-535 AGIHT
+535 GGIHA
-540 NFDDDKL
+540 NLDDDKL

-555 EATLQLAQ
+555 GNTLQLAQ

-571 AQTIDE
+571 AQIIDE
-577 VGICEDVSE
+577 VGICEDISE
-586 YRPLAD
+586 YRALAD

-622 EYFDALLG
+622 EYFDALIG
-630 PADMRFMARTLFSG
+630 PADMRFDARTLFSG
-644 RSVIVPDAE
+644 RSVIVPDAG
-653 LHADQVGI
+653 LRADQVGI
-661 PEQMAWVLFGPQV
+661 PEQMAWALFGSRV
-674 AKELGDIE
+674 AKELGDAK
-682 EVQARSE
+682 EVQGKSQ
-689 RAMDLLDEL
+689 RATHLLDDL
-698 MMRSWVI
+698 MARSWVI
-705 LHRAPAYAPTALVA
+705 VHRAPAFSPTSFVA

-739 MNGDFDG
+739 MNADFDG
-746 DQAAVFLPI
+746 DQAAIFLPI
-755 TAEGQREAG
+755 TAEGQQEAG
-764 EQLSIAGHLKRD
+764 EQLSIAGHLKQD
-776 PNICSALAPGHDAIW
+776 PNICTALAPGHDAIW

-799 PKGRDELSEIV
+799 PEGRDELAEIV
-810 GMEIAIPEGLITR
+810 GMEVAIPEGLVTR
-823 RSLGDTLKTLLKR
+823 RSLTDTLKTLLKR
-836 EGLDRTIEVA
+836 EGIDRTIEVA
-846 KHLMQRGLEI
+846 ERLTQRGFEI
-856 VKESGASMS
+856 AKRSGASMS
-865 PFLNRDNGS
+865 PFLSRGDGS
-874 PPLPTDP
+874 PPVPTDP
-881 DDETAWNTYAEELME
+881 DDATAWNTYAEELME
-896 WIAAYENF
+896 WIAAYENY

-927 LACVVG
+927 LACVIG
-933 ARGTVSDIR
+933 ARGVVSDIR
-942 DFVWTIRRASRGFA
+942 G
-956 QGTVSDIG
+956 
-964 DGDIVI
+964 GDIVI

-980 EELYALSVGSREGLV
+980 DELYTLCVGSREGLV
-995 RFNAELQRVAWE
+995 RFSSELQRVAWE

-1026 KQPGIVFA
+1026 KHPGIVFA

-1051 LFVGLPITTSE
+1051 LFVGLPVAGSE

>member
-1 MSHNIT
+1 MSNNIA
-7 AFWHKESFEE
+7 AFWHKQSFEG

-25 LLADRMPLAGYHFE
+25 LLADRLPLAGYHFE
-39 STGAYTCRVEFVLA
+39 SIGTYTCCVKLA
-53 LSEGY
+53 LASTEGY

-65 IPQPDA
+65 IPQPDV

-90 VELQQAE
+90 VKLKQAK

-102 DQLYDYFKARI
+102 DQLYDYFRARI

-121 WDTSLVRSWLPI
+121 WDASLVQSWLPI

-138 EFFSDTFTAQ
+138 EFFRDTFTAQ
-148 ELSHTN
+148 KLSSTN

-162 RRVRISQGNQ
+162 RRVRILQGGQ
-172 VFSPGHFGRTCP
+172 VFTPDHFGRTCP

-189 GPNVGRILTI
+189 GPNVGKILTI

-204 IRDGKLVVVE
+204 IRDGKLVIVDE
-214 ERSEATLGLS
+214 SPEATLGLS

-230 LEHNDPPRILMGA
+230 LEHNDPPRLLMGA

-248 WLSPSTPETAPIS
+248 WLSPSAPETAPVS
-261 CSNGVSRVAAPP
+261 CPKGMSRVAASP
-273 EPALVQTGYEPDA
+273 EPALVQTGYEPDV

-295 LTAFISWGGDTF
+295 LTAFISWGGETF
-307 EDGIAI
+307 EDGIVI
-313 SESCAARLNFPYAI
+313 SKSCAVRLNFPYAV

-377 QIREAVMGRIAR
+377 QIREAVMSRIAR

-402 PSADQLRERLQKV
+402 PNADQLRKQLQKV
-415 ELPEDGMETL
+415 GLPEDGMETL
-425 TFGPNG
+425 TLGSNG
-431 KKLNRPSTV
+431 KKLDRPSTV

-450 IALDKLKVSGSIV
+450 IVLDKLKVSEPIV
-463 HEEPIY
+463 HEEPAY
-469 HQGLGELEYYT
+469 HQRLGELEYYT
-480 LRNISAFETLREHF
+480 LRNASAFETLREHF

-500 RADAVTLPDRVTAGT
+500 RVDAETLLDRVAAGK
-515 VEQAG
+515 VEQAS
-520 PPTPMFANLKERLSA
+520 PPTPMFAKLRERLLA
-535 AGIHT
+535 AGIRA
-540 NFDDDKL
+540 NFDGDKL
-547 TFRFARPI
+547 TFQFARP
-555 EATLQLAQ
+555 AGNTLQLAQ
-563 PVPHPWLH
+563 PIPHPWLH
-571 AQTIDE
+571 DRTLDE
-577 VGICEDVSE
+577 VGVCEDISE
-586 YRPLAD
+586 YHALAD

-622 EYFDALLG
+622 EYFDALLS
-630 PADMRFMARTLFSG
+630 PADMRFKARTLFSG
-644 RSVIVPDAE
+644 RSVIVPGAE
-653 LHADQVGI
+653 LRADQVGI
-661 PEQMAWVLFGPQV
+661 PEEMAWALFGPELT
-674 AKELGDIE
+674 KELGDAKA
-682 EVQARSE
+682 VRGRSQGATQA
-689 RAMDLLDEL
+689 LDEL
-698 MMRSWVI
+698 MARSWVI
-705 LHRAPAYAPTALVA
+705 VHRAPTYAPTAFVA

-739 MNGDFDG
+739 MNADFDG

-764 EQLSIAGHLKRD
+764 EQLSIAGHLKQD
-776 PNICSALAPGHDAIW
+776 PNVCAALAPEHDAIW

-799 PKGRDELSEIV
+799 PEGCDELSEIV
-810 GMEIAIPEGLITR
+810 GTEIAIPEGLVTR
-823 RSLGDTLKTLLKR
+823 RSLGNTLKTLLKR
-836 EGLDRTIEVA
+836 EGIDRTIEVA
-846 KHLMQRGLEI
+846 ERLMQRGLEI

-865 PFLNRDNGS
+865 PFLSREDGS
-874 PPLPTDP
+874 PPIPRDS
-881 DDETAWNTYAEELME
+881 DDATAWNTYAEELME

-904 DDNNLGPHILAVKS
+904 ADNNLGPHILAVKS

-942 DFVWTIRRASRGFA
+942 DFVWTIRMAKRGFA
-956 QGTVSDIG
+956 QGTVSDIR
-964 DGDIVI
+964 DRDVVI

-980 EELYALSVGSREGLV
+980 DELYTLCVGSREGLV
-995 RFNAELQRVAWE
+995 RFNLELERVAWE

-1018 VLSRAMRA
+1018 ILSRAMRA
-1026 KQPGIVFA
+1026 KHPGVVFA

-1043 PLTDIDSR
+1043 LLTDTDSR
-1051 LFVGLPITTSE
+1051 LFVGLPVTASE

>member
-7 AFWHKESFEE
+7 AFWHKESFDE

-25 LLADRMPLAGYHFE
+25 LLADRVPLAGYHFE

-71 DGMFTLDGEPY
+71 DGMFIPDGEPY
-82 VVVPTAST
+82 VVVPLAST
-90 VELQQAE
+90 VELKQAE

-102 DQLYDYFKARI
+102 DQLYNYFKARI

-148 ELSHTN
+148 KLSRTN

-162 RRVRISQGNQ
+162 RRVRIPQGNQ
-172 VFSPGHFGRTCP
+172 VFSLGHFGRTCP

-189 GPNVGRILTI
+189 GPNVGKVLTI

-204 IRDGKLVVVE
+204 IRDGKLIIVDE
-214 ERSEATLGLS
+214 SPEATLGLS

-230 LEHNDPPRILMGA
+230 LEHNDPPRLLMGA

-248 WLSPSTPETAPIS
+248 WLSPSAPETAPIS
-261 CSNGVSRVAAPP
+261 CPKDMSRVAASP
-273 EPALVQTGYEPDA
+273 EPALVQTGYEPDV

-295 LTAFISWGGDTF
+295 LTAFISWGGGTF
-307 EDGIAI
+307 EDGIVI
-313 SESCAARLNFPYAI
+313 SESCATRLNFPCAI

-364 FSFGALHGRMNFG
+364 FSFSALHGRMNFG
-377 QIREAVMGRIAR
+377 QIREAIMGRIAR

-415 ELPEDGMETL
+415 GLPEDGMETL

-431 KKLNRPSTV
+431 KKLDRPSTV

-450 IALDKLKVSGSIV
+450 IALDKLKVSEPIT
-463 HEEPIY
+463 HDEPIY

-500 RADAVTLPDRVTAGT
+500 RIDAETLSDRVTAGT

-535 AGIHT
+535 AGIHAS
-540 NFDDDKL
+540 FDDDKL
-547 TFRFARPI
+547 TFQFARPTG
-555 EATLQLAQ
+555 ATLQLAQ
-563 PVPHPWLH
+563 SVPHPWLH
-571 AQTIDE
+571 AQNIDE
-577 VGICEDVSE
+577 VGICEDLSE
-586 YRPLAD
+586 YRALAD
-592 VNTRAERMFANDAPE
+592 VNTRAERMFANDVPE
-607 SLTLQT
+607 SLALQT

-622 EYFDALLG
+622 EYFDALLSPG
-630 PADMRFMARTLFSG
+630 DMRFTAQTLFSG

-653 LHADQVGI
+653 LRADQVGI
-661 PEQMAWVLFGPQV
+661 PEQMAWVLFGRQV
-674 AKELGDIE
+674 ANELGDTK
-682 EVQARSE
+682 EVQGKSQ
-689 RAMDLLDEL
+689 RAKHLLDEL
-698 MMRSWVI
+698 MARSWVI
-705 LHRAPAYAPTALVA
+705 VHRAPTFTPTSFVA
-719 FHPVRQPDRAIRV
+719 FHPVRQPDRAIHV

-739 MNGDFDG
+739 MNADFDG
-746 DQAAVFLPI
+746 DQAAIFLPI

-776 PNICSALAPGHDAIW
+776 PNVCTALTPEHDAIW

-799 PKGRDELSEIV
+799 PEGRAELSEIV
-810 GMEIAIPEGLITR
+810 GMEIAIPEGLVTR
-823 RSLGDTLKTLLKR
+823 RSLADTLKTLLKR
-836 EGLDRTIEVA
+836 EGVDRTVEVA
-846 KHLMQRGLEI
+846 ERLMRCGLEI
-856 VKESGASMS
+856 AKGSGASMS
-865 PFLNRDNGS
+865 PFLSRGDDS
-874 PPLPTDP
+874 PPVPTDP
-881 DDETAWNTYAEELME
+881 DDTTAWNTYAEELME

-942 DFVWTIRRASRGFA
+942 DFVWTIRLARRGFA
-956 QGTVSDIG
+956 QGAVSGIRDR
-964 DGDIVI
+964 DMVI

-980 EELYALSVGSREGLV
+980 DELYTLSVGSREGLV
-995 RFNAELQRVAWE
+995 RFNSELQRVAWE

-1026 KQPGIVFA
+1026 KHPGIVFA

-1051 LFVGLPITTSE
+1051 LFVGLPVTASE